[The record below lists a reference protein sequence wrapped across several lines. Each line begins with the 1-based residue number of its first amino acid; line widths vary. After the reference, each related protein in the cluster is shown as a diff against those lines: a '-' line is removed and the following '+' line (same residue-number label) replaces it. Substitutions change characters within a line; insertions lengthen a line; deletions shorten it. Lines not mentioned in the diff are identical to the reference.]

1 MHKTSIFKRTTAF
14 LMTLVI
20 MLGLVPA
27 TPVAAAEGQLTT
39 GIEDQVNKNG
49 SANVW
54 LSLDSVKEPRIVADN
69 NTITG
74 DWIGT
79 YTIDIDG
86 TTVEGNAYC
95 VNHDRDAPNHGR
107 GCTMKVT
114 ESSVLDN
121 NPLLANCYFMG
132 YNEARNN
139 KNYFQTVSDN
149 AKRYYPGNA
158 SALEA
163 AEGWVDNLTE
173 NEWRKATQIA
183 IWMCTM
189 TGSGQQALSVEGQF
203 GTYGD
208 HMWGGAPD
216 NPNAY
221 EYIRMSKNTGASA
234 TRVLKV
240 AKCLYGWASAITAAG
255 FRFTDRTPGITLYPM
270 MESEVNSVNPF
281 TDAGYW
287 DGTTL
292 DFKNAGNN
300 PGKGTIEDAYNEL
313 QDTGA
318 IYLSDDGQYY
328 CIDYQVISSTMPQ
341 FFTVDLGGE
350 KVPAGTTLATFTSEE
365 FDRLRDIYDFEDDFD
380 GGREESRTGESV
392 VVNFTQ
398 SEVNKNNVGDDYSQV
413 EVSGN
418 PSCFP
423 GFFRIMIPVDAAGD
437 TASIQITATS
447 NNALNYKV
455 YLAEYTQDTSGR
467 IQGFVLGDTAKKIS
481 ATSNIVW
488 GGAEPE
494 PPDNPPDEPPD
505 NPPSTPPTGVVQKI
519 GMDGKALTS
528 TYFRFEST
536 ETGWKS
542 EYPTNSFGYVE
553 LQWTSPGKDN
563 YIEPGTYMVTETKAT
578 PGYNLDDNGSQM
590 ITLNPDGTHT
600 GPLVFKNSKKPNIQ
614 ILKVDGNTG
623 EPIEGA
629 YFSVWKDGKYLGE
642 VGPTSGNGVIEFS
655 DVNGEG
661 LTNGYY
667 EFQEYSVPLP
677 YLLSQEK
684 KGIHVHVDSI
694 DEPNMLVDQIEFKN
708 YEYPTI
714 KIQKLEAGTTT
725 GLDGAVFEVKID
737 GEDFGRVTTE
747 NGGTVTITY
756 DEYGRFLDEEKDSW
770 TVAVREVE
778 PPEGYLLNNNDWQEL
793 ELTMG
798 EDLATFVFE
807 DSKYPEIVIKKLD
820 RETGEPLANASF
832 RIVIDG
838 TEFISEKATDEN
850 GEIHITYD
858 EYGKYLDPH
867 DETTNG
873 WTITVTELEPPDLY
887 NKDKQQTS
895 GDYTQTQQL
904 KFGQELSPFE
914 FKDTSYRDILI
925 RKYDSTNTWLLQGA
939 VFELES
945 ISLDDPA
952 VGSTIKRNGETDEN
966 GELLFKDVPN
976 GVYKL
981 TEITPPTGYDLPD
994 PHEWEI
1000 VVTSYSDKVIEH
1012 EVVNHP
1018 REGLTITKHDAITN
1032 KPLANVEFE
1041 IRYLGD
1047 GNETTDTSHE
1057 PRTYL
1062 TDENGIIHIP
1072 DIVPGM
1078 YQITETAVPDG
1089 YVIDPE
1095 PRIIEITNNHDTVH
1109 VPFYNYQDTQLI
1121 ILKKDNQTG
1130 EPLAGAR
1137 FTITTAGGSV
1147 INANLVTGPNGYAT
1161 LNGLEPGSYVVRE
1174 VEAPDGHLIDST
1186 PQTFEIRVG
1195 QTEPVFLV
1203 FGNDGETTLY
1213 IRKEDEQTR
1222 LPLADAVF
1230 ELRKADGEIVE
1241 RRLVTGPDG
1250 LASIDGLEPGD
1261 YIIREI
1267 EAPPGYLL
1275 AEDPEQIVNLEAG
1288 ETETVLFRNNKP
1300 GGIAILKQD
1309 AISGLP
1315 LEGAVFEVTRP
1326 DGSLV
1331 GNTQYTTGRDGYI
1344 RISDLESGYYYVQEV
1359 EAPEG
1364 YLLDS
1369 TKHQVYVEDFKVTL
1383 LQLDNYEQASFVI
1396 EKVDAQSKIPLA
1408 GAEFGLYAM
1417 NGEQIGDTFITDKS
1431 GKASLTGIEPGWY
1444 IVKELTAPVGYVLN
1458 TEEYRVQIV
1467 EGQPTTLTVPNTPQ
1481 SGITVRK
1488 VDATTRDP
1496 LAGAEFEL
1504 RTYDG
1509 KLLGNYVTDPTG
1521 SFVTVNVEPGIYY
1534 LVETKAP
1541 DGYTITNERTEVEV
1555 TDGEKPVVTIENHK
1569 NTSIQ
1574 IQKVD
1579 SVTGAYLEGAEF
1591 EVRELNSNRIV
1602 GVYTTDRSGIA
1613 VTEPL
1618 PVGNY
1623 IVTETKAPC
1632 GYALNEEHF
1641 HVEVL
1646 YDTPAIVR
1654 VADVPN
1660 TGIMITKLS
1669 TVDDE
1674 PLMGA
1679 KFTIRT
1685 AEGRELGEVTTDTTG
1700 TATYPIAQ
1708 PGVYWV
1714 QEVEAPDGYLLDD
1727 TVHRVEVVEGQ
1738 MVPLVVENAPLTSL
1752 VIFKADADTGRG
1764 VAGAVFDVYHAD
1776 GGFIGRYTTDSQG
1789 EALVRPIEP
1798 GHYIVQE
1805 MSAPDGY
1812 ELTCKNEK
1820 TVTVEAGRINRV
1832 TFEDLAYGSLIVRLE
1847 DAADGSPLANGR
1859 FQLIWAATGEMI
1871 QEGVTANDGTIHWG
1885 DLPTGDYIIR
1895 QTYAPDGYTMTETE
1909 IRETV
1914 VTNETRVVVFKNVTA
1929 GIVIEKLDRTTSDP
1943 LSGARFQVT
1952 RDEDNIV
1959 IGEYVTDE
1967 DGLALVGGLTPGMY
1981 TVEEIVAPEG
1991 YELDSEAQT
2000 VHVKASEYAHAT
2012 FTDTPYAGIT
2022 INTVDQSNNP
2032 LAGVVIEIYRQNGEL
2047 INTWTT
2053 DNTGIIQ
2060 TDKLTSGY
2068 YVIKVIK
2075 NPDGYTPETTETTV
2089 QIQNGVAAN
2098 VRLVFNAG
2106 GTLNIY
2112 ALNNSETGLAGMQV
2126 EVTTINGTRVGTY
2139 TTDASGI
2146 IQVPGLDT
2154 GWYVVTVTKAPDGYT
2169 ITEVNK
2175 SQNVE
2180 ITSDGTAQLKFYFG
2194 QTYGVQI
2201 RTSVEQTGV
2210 MVPGV
2215 EYRITRLD
2223 GSIVG
2228 TYTSDKTGLVYV
2240 DLEPGWYVIEQTKL
2254 PAGYENYTLCA
2265 KRNVE
2270 VLADQPTIVDF
2281 VLTQLSSM
2289 RVKVVDGS
2297 TEAPIYGV
2305 KLILRDSAGTIIDEY
2320 TTNNEGYITLKNTL
2334 VDGTYTL
2341 TMTSVPNGYTV
2352 DTVPKTVE
2360 VLNGQTTEIV
2370 WRLYNQAGQI
2380 QVHLTSSAY
2389 NPTLDLPAGSN
2400 LAGAVFEIYDPFT
2413 YAVLATIE
2421 TDSYGV
2427 AASPGLPI
2435 GRYIIREKTAA
2446 PYFGLSGKETE
2457 VYIKINNDVVRVEYQ
2472 AAPLNLKITHA
2483 VTGNANAAAGS
2494 FSKYLFT
2501 AVNNDS
2507 SSRLDNF
2514 FFNITIPTDAIRG
2527 GTLFTGSWSSDVT
2540 YNISYKTN
2548 MNDYRVFATGLS
2560 SASSYQYDLS
2570 SLALDVQSGE
2580 YVTDVRFEFGTVPAG
2595 FKVTSAPVFYGYV
2608 MPTIPSSYIVIMRSE
2623 CGGQFSGVWKTES
2636 ALCTTNVVNNGGG
2649 SLPSTLP
2656 KTGY

>member
-1 MHKTSIFKRTTAF
+1 MHKTSFFKRV
-14 LMTLVI
+14 MTLFLAFI
-20 MLGLVPA
+20 MVLGMFPGSVMASSGSGAPSISYLKKFTGISYNSPTWPGKRTYIHVFQMKGSDGQTYDGLCADHSKDPPKRSTKYTLQWVKTSDEIPEIAWLLDWYYSSAIPGSPNPDGNADDKFNRMIYNVGTQVGFWMYLDGRLAGISPSMNSTDAEWISKVMPIAQERHTCLRSYNSSWSDSVETELAFYQSLWNNWKAGKYEGGSYAMYAASDATQPILIRIDGPDRPTELTGWLKLEKTDPNGKPLAGCEFGVYEDAACTVPA
-27 TPVAAAEGQLTT
+27 TDFNTDGAAVITSGDDGSGAVQIIWTDGAQDHRVYVKELSAPEPYKVSNQVWSVTVNSNNNATEDTAAVIAGKPIQNGYDIPGNPEGTVQKRDAVTGLGVGPATFHFEGQADEEYGGGMVSKDFTCDAGGNLDLQWTNPNGEYYIQPGQYTVTEVIPPPGYELTT
-39 GIEDQVNKNG
+39 ESHHLTLSIEVDRDTGERVAISSGPIVFKNYQKHGIIIQKISTDGTPLEGAAFDIYKNG
-49 SANVW
+49 AKIDSAV
-54 LSLDSVKEPRIVADN
+54 
-69 NTITG
+69 TG
-74 DWIGT
+74 P
-79 YTIDIDG
+79 DG
-86 TTVEGNAYC
+86 T
-95 VNHDRDAPNHGR
+95 
-107 GCTMKVT
+107 
-114 ESSVLDN
+114 
-121 NPLLANCYFMG
+121 
-132 YNEARNN
+132 
-139 KNYFQTVSDN
+139 
-149 AKRYYPGNA
+149 
-158 SALEA
+158 
-163 AEGWVDNLTE
+163 
-173 NEWRKATQIA
+173 
-183 IWMCTM
+183 
-189 TGSGQQALSVEGQF
+189 
-203 GTYGD
+203 
-208 HMWGGAPD
+208 
-216 NPNAY
+216 
-221 EYIRMSKNTGASA
+221 
-234 TRVLKV
+234 
-240 AKCLYGWASAITAAG
+240 
-255 FRFTDRTPGITLYPM
+255 FT
-270 MESEVNSVNPF
+270 
-281 TDAGYW
+281 
-287 DGTTL
+287 
-292 DFKNAGNN
+292 
-300 PGKGTIEDAYNEL
+300 
-313 QDTGA
+313 
-318 IYLSDDGQYY
+318 
-328 CIDYQVISSTMPQ
+328 
-341 FFTVDLGGE
+341 
-350 KVPAGTTLATFTSEE
+350 
-365 FDRLRDIYDFEDDFD
+365 FD
-380 GGREESRTGESV
+380 GG
-392 VVNFTQ
+392 
-398 SEVNKNNVGDDYSQV
+398 GD
-413 EVSGN
+413 G
-418 PSCFP
+418 
-423 GFFRIMIPVDAAGD
+423 
-437 TASIQITATS
+437 
-447 NNALNYKV
+447 L
-455 YLAEYTQDTSGR
+455 
-467 IQGFVLGDTAKKIS
+467 
-481 ATSNIVW
+481 
-488 GGAEPE
+488 
-494 PPDNPPDEPPD
+494 
-505 NPPSTPPTGVVQKI
+505 
-519 GMDGKALTS
+519 
-528 TYFRFEST
+528 
-536 ETGWKS
+536 ETG
-542 EYPTNSFGYVE
+542 YYSFVETSAPAGY
-553 LQWTSPGKDN
+553 
-563 YIEPGTYMVTETKAT
+563 M
-578 PGYNLDDNGSQM
+578 
-590 ITLNPDGTHT
+590 
-600 GPLVFKNSKKPNIQ
+600 
-614 ILKVDGNTG
+614 
-623 EPIEGA
+623 
-629 YFSVWKDGKYLGE
+629 
-642 VGPTSGNGVIEFS
+642 
-655 DVNGEG
+655 
-661 LTNGYY
+661 
-667 EFQEYSVPLP
+667 LP
-677 YLLSQEK
+677 YHREQ
-684 KGIHVHVDSI
+684 GIWIDTEEDSDEVVHT
-694 DEPNMLVDQIEFKN
+694 LTFKN
-708 YEYPTI
+708 YEWPEIVIEKKDKDTG
-714 KIQKLEAGTTT
+714 EA
-725 GLDGAVFEVKID
+725 LSGAVFEVMID
-737 GEDFGRVTTE
+737 GNNFGTFTTDFGGQILINYDTYGKFWNEENTE
-747 NGGTVTITY
+747 H
-756 DEYGRFLDEEKDSW
+756 
-770 TVAVREVE
+770 TVAVREVSA
-778 PPEGYLLNNNDWQEL
+778 PDGYLMDSNDWQINKMVEGQVL
-793 ELTMG
+793 S
-798 EDLATFVFE
+798 TFTFT
-807 DSKYPEIVIKKLD
+807 DTQYPEILIYKRD
-820 RETGEPLANASF
+820 RETGEPLPGTSF
-832 RIVIDG
+832 SVQINGTDIGTFVTDIKGLVKISYEDYKRFLGDIMGDSVRPDG
-838 TEFISEKATDEN
+838 W
-850 GEIHITYD
+850 GV
-858 EYGKYLDPH
+858 
-867 DETTNG
+867 
-873 WTITVTELEPPDLY
+873 TVTEVNVPDHY
-887 NKDKQQTS
+887 NKDKQEES
-895 GDYTQTQQL
+895 GDYTITKNLQGNQSVLQ
-904 KFGQELSPFE
+904 FDFV
-914 FKDTSYRDILI
+914 DTHYRDLLI

-939 VFELES
+939 EFKLES
-945 ISLDDPA
+945 ISLEDPA
-952 VGSTIKRNGETDEN
+952 TGSTISRNGTTDEN
-966 GELLFKDVPN
+966 GELLFEDLPN
-976 GVYKL
+976 GTYKL
-981 TEITPPTGYDLPD
+981 TEVTPPTGYDLPD

-1000 VVTSYSDKVIEH
+1000 VVTSYSDRVIEFD
-1012 EVVNHP
+1012 VQNHP

-1062 TDENGIIHIP
+1062 TDKNGIIHIP

-1095 PRIIEITNNHDTVH
+1095 PRIIEVLNNHDTVL

-1137 FTITTAGGSV
+1137 FTLTTAGGSV
-1147 INANLVTGPNGYAT
+1147 ITTNLVTGPNGYAT
-1161 LNGLEPGSYVVRE
+1161 FNGLEPGSYVVKE
-1174 VEAPDGHLIDST
+1174 VEAPDGHLIDLT
-1186 PQTFEIRVG
+1186 PQTFEIKVG
-1195 QTEPVFLV
+1195 QTQPVFLV
-1203 FGNDGETTLY
+1203 FGNDGETTLI

-1230 ELRKADGEIVE
+1230 ELRKADEGVVE

-1250 LASIDGLEPGD
+1250 LVQVDGLEPGD
-1261 YIIREI
+1261 YIVREI

-1300 GGIAILKQD
+1300 GGLAILKQD

-1315 LEGAVFEVTRP
+1315 LEGAVFEVTRA

-1444 IVKELTAPVGYVLN
+1444 IVKELTAPTGYVLN

-1467 EGQPTTLTVPNTPQ
+1467 EGQPTTLIVPNTPQ

-1591 EVRELNSNRIV
+1591 EVRELNSNRII

-2000 VHVKASEYAHAT
+2000 VHVKASEFAHAT

-2053 DNTGIIQ
+2053 DNTGVIQ

-2075 NPDGYTPETTETTV
+2075 SPDGYTPVTTETTV

-2112 ALNNSETGLAGMQV
+2112 ALNNSEVGLAGMQV
-2126 EVTTINGTRVGTY
+2126 NVTTINGTFVGTY

-2180 ITSDGTAQLKFYFG
+2180 ITSDGTAQLKFHFG

-2210 MVPGV
+2210 MVAGV

-2228 TYTSDKTGLVYV
+2228 TYTSDKTGVVYV
-2240 DLEPGWYVIEQTKL
+2240 DLEPGWYVVEQIKL

-2265 KRNVE
+2265 KRNIE
-2270 VLADQPTIVDF
+2270 VVADQSTIVDF

-2305 KLILRDSAGTIIDEY
+2305 KMILRDSAGTIIDEY

-2341 TMTSVPNGYTV
+2341 TMTYVPDGYTV
-2352 DTVPKTVE
+2352 DSIPKTVE

-2472 AAPLNLKITHA
+2472 AAPLDLKVTHT

-2494 FSKYLFT
+2494 FAKYLFT

>member
-1 MHKTSIFKRTTAF
+1 MQKTSFFKRI
-14 LMTLVI
+14 MTLFLAFI
-20 MLGLVPA
+20 MMLGLLPISQFVEPAYAAESSGEAPSTISMNYWELKSSYQSKNLVPA
-27 TPVAAAEGQLTT
+27 KTIPRTFIFDVGDGVAPGFCADHSKDINLRKGETWQSPVPIEETDYAIAIPLIAWYNYGWYLSRQIDDTYGTSKTEAEKDAIALEMSG
-39 GIEDQVNKNG
+39 G
-49 SANVW
+49 
-54 LSLDSVKEPRIVADN
+54 LSDYWSEFERIVA
-69 NTITG
+69 TG
-74 DWIGT
+74 IPQAAIWLIGNGKLT
-79 YTIDIDG
+79 D
-86 TTVEGNAYC
+86 
-95 VNHDRDAPNHGR
+95 
-107 GCTMKVT
+107 
-114 ESSVLDN
+114 LN
-121 NPLLANCYFMG
+121 NPDQVRMVAEERNATVTAMISRPASESEDEVIRWINGMVNSYAEGKFGTWHIYLYQPAASGKQPIVTSVPDTPTPEGWKGWIKLKKTDLSGNNLSGATFGVYSDANCQVRVGEFTTTEDEWTYYEISRMDKASQTFYLKETSAPPG
-132 YNEARNN
+132 YTVNSQVYDVAVSSTNN
-139 KNYFQTVSDN
+139 STKET
-149 AKRYYPGNA
+149 
-158 SALEA
+158 A
-163 AEGWVDNLTE
+163 AAVN
-173 NEWRKATQIA
+173 
-183 IWMCTM
+183 
-189 TGSGQQALSVEGQF
+189 
-203 GTYGD
+203 
-208 HMWGGAPD
+208 GGAP
-216 NPNAY
+216 
-221 EYIRMSKNTGASA
+221 IKNGNSEMPPEGVVNKVDPDGNGVGPA
-234 TRVLKV
+234 TFHFVSLTNGV
-240 AKCLYGWASAITAAG
+240 E
-255 FRFTDRTPGITLYPM
+255 TDRVTDENGTL
-270 MESEVNSVNPF
+270 
-281 TDAGYW
+281 
-287 DGTTL
+287 
-292 DFKNAGNN
+292 
-300 PGKGTIEDAYNEL
+300 
-313 QDTGA
+313 
-318 IYLSDDGQYY
+318 
-328 CIDYQVISSTMPQ
+328 
-341 FFTVDLGGE
+341 
-350 KVPAGTTLATFTSEE
+350 
-365 FDRLRDIYDFEDDFD
+365 
-380 GGREESRTGESV
+380 
-392 VVNFTQ
+392 
-398 SEVNKNNVGDDYSQV
+398 
-413 EVSGN
+413 
-418 PSCFP
+418 
-423 GFFRIMIPVDAAGD
+423 
-437 TASIQITATS
+437 
-447 NNALNYKV
+447 
-455 YLAEYTQDTSGR
+455 
-467 IQGFVLGDTAKKIS
+467 
-481 ATSNIVW
+481 
-488 GGAEPE
+488 
-494 PPDNPPDEPPD
+494 
-505 NPPSTPPTGVVQKI
+505 
-519 GMDGKALTS
+519 
-528 TYFRFEST
+528 
-536 ETGWKS
+536 
-542 EYPTNSFGYVE
+542 E
-553 LQWTSPGKDN
+553 LQWTDPTGEN
-563 YIEPGTYMVTETKAT
+563 YIEPGEYTVTEKIAP
-578 PGYNLDDNGSQM
+578 PGYELSTEAQNLRLWIEEIDGVPTPMSSGPITFENKPLHSIIIQKVDESGQGLPGAVFDVYFNGAKVDSVTTGADGTFTYAGTDGNGLQSGNWGFM
-590 ITLNPDGTHT
+590 EVKAPDG
-600 GPLVFKNSKKPNIQ
+600 
-614 ILKVDGNTG
+614 
-623 EPIEGA
+623 
-629 YFSVWKDGKYLGE
+629 YL
-642 VGPTSGNGVIEFS
+642 
-655 DVNGEG
+655 
-661 LTNGYY
+661 
-667 EFQEYSVPLP
+667 LP
-677 YLLSQEK
+677 YNKYQE
-684 KGIHVHVDSI
+684 ITIDASNDDVRVHQLTFV
-694 DEPNMLVDQIEFKN
+694 N
-708 YEYPTI
+708 YTYPEI
-714 KIQKLEAGTTT
+714 VIQKVSAGEEQP
-725 GLDGAVFEVKID
+725 LAGAVFEVMID
-737 GEDFGRVTTE
+737 GTNLGTFGPT
-747 NGGTVTITY
+747 GPDGTIIINHDV
-756 DEYGRFLDEEKDSW
+756 YGKFLTNDKQDTW
-770 TVAVREVE
+770 TVQVREVE
-778 PPEGYLLNNNDWQEL
+778 APAGYLLDSTDWQTAEISRG
-793 ELTMG
+793 TK
-798 EDLATFVFE
+798 LAPFVFT
-807 DSKYPEIVIKKLD
+807 DTKYPEIVIRKSD
-820 RETGEPLANASF
+820 RETEEMLPGTTFEISIDAGASF
-832 RIVIDG
+832 SL
-838 TEFISEKATDEN
+838 TKQTDEN
-850 GEIHITYD
+850 GEIWITYED
-858 EYGKYLDPH
+858 YKEFIGDIVW
-867 DETTNG
+867 DRG
-873 WTITVTELEPPDLY
+873 WTVTVTETIMPEFY
-887 NKDKQQTS
+887 NKDKQEES
-895 GDYTQTQQL
+895 GDWTITKQL
-904 KFGQELSPFE
+904 LPGQSLLE
-914 FKDTSYRDILI
+914 FDFTDTHYRDLLV
-925 RKYDSTNTWLLQGA
+925 RKYDSTNSWLLQGA
-939 VFELES
+939 EFRLES
-945 ISLDDPA
+945 ISLDDPST
-952 VGSTIKRNGETDEN
+952 GSTISRNGKTDEN
-966 GELLFKDVPN
+966 GELLFQNLPN
-976 GVYKL
+976 GTYKL
-981 TEITPPTGYDLPD
+981 TEVTPPTGYDLHD

-1000 VVTSYSDKVIEH
+1000 VVTSYSDRVIEFD
-1012 EVVNHP
+1012 VQNHP

-1032 KPLANVEFE
+1032 KPLEGVEFE

-1047 GNETTDTSHE
+1047 GNETTDTTHE

-1062 TDENGIIHIP
+1062 TDENGVIHIP

-1078 YQITETAVPDG
+1078 YEIREVSVPDG
-1089 YVIDPE
+1089 YVLDPE
-1095 PRIIEITNNHDTVH
+1095 PRIIEVVNNHDTVL
-1109 VPFYNYQDTQLI
+1109 VPFTNFQDTQLI

-1261 YIIREI
+1261 YIVKEI

-1315 LEGAVFEVTRP
+1315 LEGAVFEVTNQ
-1326 DGSLV
+1326 DGSPV
-1331 GNTQYTTGRDGYI
+1331 DPTHAQYTTGKDGYI
-1344 RISDLESGYYYVQEV
+1344 RVPNLDEGYYFVQEV
-1359 EAPEG
+1359 KAPEG

-1369 TKHQVYVEDFKVTL
+1369 TKHQVYVKDFNVTL
-1383 LQLDNYEQASFVI
+1383 LELKNYEQASFVI

-1444 IVKELTAPVGYVLN
+1444 IVKEITAPVGYVLN
-1458 TEEYRVQIV
+1458 TEEYRVEIV

-1555 TDGEKPVVTIENHK
+1555 TDGEKPIVTIENHK

-1679 KFTIRT
+1679 KFEIRT
-1685 AEGRELGEVTTDTTG
+1685 AEGRVLGEVTTDTTG

-1708 PGVYWV
+1708 PGVYYV
-1714 QEVEAPDGYLLDD
+1714 HEVEEPDGYILDD
-1727 TVHRVEVVEGQ
+1727 TVYRVEVVEGQ

-1764 VAGAVFDVYHAD
+1764 VAGAVFEVEHAD
-1776 GGFIGRYTTDSQG
+1776 GAFIGRYTTDSQG
-1789 EALVRPIEP
+1789 EALIRPIDP
-1798 GHYIVQE
+1798 GHYIVRE
-1805 MSAPDGY
+1805 VSAPDGY
-1812 ELTCKNEK
+1812 ELSGTTEK

-1859 FQLIWAATGEMI
+1859 FQLFWAATGEMI

-2000 VHVKASEYAHAT
+2000 VHVKASEFAHAT

-2089 QIQNGVAAN
+2089 QIKDGVAVN

-2297 TEAPIYGV
+2297 TAAPIYGV

-2341 TMTSVPNGYTV
+2341 TMTYVPDGYTV

-2370 WRLYNQAGQI
+2370 WKLYNQAGQI

-2435 GRYIIREKTAA
+2435 GRYMIREKTAA

-2472 AAPLNLKITHA
+2472 AAPLNLKITHT

-2527 GTLFTGSWSSDVT
+2527 GTLFTGKWSSDVT

-2580 YVTDVRFEFGTVPAG
+2580 YVTDIRFEFGTVPAG
-2595 FKVTSAPVFYGYV
+2595 FKVTSSPVFYGYV
-2608 MPTIPSSYIVIMRSE
+2608 MPTIPSSYIVIVRSE
-2623 CGGQFSGVWKTES
+2623 AGGQFSGVWKTES
-2636 ALCTTNVVNNGGG
+2636 ALCTTNVINNGGG

>member
-1 MHKTSIFKRTTAF
+1 MHKTSFFKRIMSLFLVFIMMLGILPVSQMVIPAQASSASGAPATITMNEWHLRSSYYSQNLVPSYTQPRLFTFNVNGEISPGFCGDHSKEINLRRGEVWKDPVPIENTKYAVTIPLIARYNYTWFASRAIDEQYPGATDAEKDQIALEQYNCEHWGDEWEQIAGSAIVQSAMWLAGNGRLTDLNDPAQLRMLAEERNATLKAMQGGKPAAESIETVMGWITSDIQEYGSGNLGTWHSYLYQPQASGKQPIITTVPEPGETEPPGGWIKLKKTDLNGNPLSGATFSIYDDANCQVLLDEFTTTADEWTYF
-14 LMTLVI
+14 DVSEFMTS
-20 MLGLVPA
+20 
-27 TPVAAAEGQLTT
+27 TT
-39 GIEDQVNKNG
+39 QTFY
-49 SANVW
+49 
-54 LSLDSVKEPRIVADN
+54 VKETNPPTGYVG
-69 NTITG
+69 NTTP
-74 DWIGT
+74 
-79 YTIDIDG
+79 Y
-86 TTVEGNAYC
+86 
-95 VNHDRDAPNHGR
+95 
-107 GCTMKVT
+107 
-114 ESSVLDN
+114 SV
-121 NPLLANCYFMG
+121 
-132 YNEARNN
+132 
-139 KNYFQTVSDN
+139 TVSGTNN
-149 AKRYYPGNA
+149 ATK
-158 SALEA
+158 ETA
-163 AEGWVDNLTE
+163 APVN
-173 NEWRKATQIA
+173 
-183 IWMCTM
+183 
-189 TGSGQQALSVEGQF
+189 
-203 GTYGD
+203 
-208 HMWGGAPD
+208 GGAP
-216 NPNAY
+216 
-221 EYIRMSKNTGASA
+221 IKNT
-234 TRVLKV
+234 
-240 AKCLYGWASAITAAG
+240 
-255 FRFTDRTPGITLYPM
+255 
-270 MESEVNSVNPF
+270 E
-281 TDAGYW
+281 
-287 DGTTL
+287 
-292 DFKNAGNN
+292 
-300 PGKGTIEDAYNEL
+300 
-313 QDTGA
+313 
-318 IYLSDDGQYY
+318 
-328 CIDYQVISSTMPQ
+328 PQ
-341 FFTVDLGGE
+341 
-350 KVPAGTTLATFTSEE
+350 
-365 FDRLRDIYDFEDDFD
+365 
-380 GGREESRTGESV
+380 
-392 VVNFTQ
+392 
-398 SEVNKNNVGDDYSQV
+398 
-413 EVSGN
+413 
-418 PSCFP
+418 
-423 GFFRIMIPVDAAGD
+423 
-437 TASIQITATS
+437 
-447 NNALNYKV
+447 
-455 YLAEYTQDTSGR
+455 
-467 IQGFVLGDTAKKIS
+467 
-481 ATSNIVW
+481 
-488 GGAEPE
+488 
-494 PPDNPPDEPPD
+494 
-505 NPPSTPPTGVVQKI
+505 PPTGVVNKVDH
-519 GMDGKALTS
+519 DGNGVGPATFHFVSLTNGV
-528 TYFRFEST
+528 
-536 ETGWKS
+536 ETDRVTDENG
-542 EYPTNSFGYVE
+542 TLE
-553 LQWTSPGKDN
+553 LQWTDPAGEN
-563 YIEPGTYMVTETKAT
+563 YLEPGEYTVTEKIAP
-578 PGYNLDDNGSQM
+578 PGYELNTEAQNLRLWIEDVDGVPTPKHSGP
-590 ITLNPDGTHT
+590 ITFENK
-600 GPLVFKNSKKPNIQ
+600 PLHSVIIQ
-614 ILKVDGNTG
+614 KVD
-623 EPIEGA
+623 E
-629 YFSVWKDGKYLGE
+629 
-642 VGPTSGNGVIEFS
+642 SGNG
-655 DVNGEG
+655 
-661 LTNGYY
+661 
-667 EFQEYSVPLP
+667 LP
-677 YLLSQEK
+677 
-684 KGIHVHVDSI
+684 
-694 DEPNMLVDQIEFKN
+694 
-708 YEYPTI
+708 
-714 KIQKLEAGTTT
+714 
-725 GLDGAVFEVKID
+725 GAVFDIYLNGAKVDSATTGADGTFTYAGTDGNGLQSGTWGFEEVKAPD
-737 GEDFGRVTTE
+737 
-747 NGGTVTITY
+747 
-756 DEYGRFLDEEKDSW
+756 
-770 TVAVREVE
+770 
-778 PPEGYLLNNNDWQEL
+778 GYLLPYIKYQSVTVDATNDDVRVHKL
-793 ELTMG
+793 SFINYT
-798 EDLATFVFE
+798 
-807 DSKYPEIVIKKLD
+807 YPEIVIKKVAAGE
-820 RETGEPLANASF
+820 ETPLAGAVF
-832 RIVIDG
+832 EVMIDG
-838 TEFISEKATDEN
+838 TNIGTYGPTGPDGTIIINHDVYGKFLEN
-850 GEIHITYD
+850 DNQDTWTVGVREVAAPDGYLIDDPDWQFAEIHRGTKLQPFVFTDTKYPEIQILKLDRDTKEPVAGTTFSVLINGVDIGTFETGDDGIATITYAEYERFLGDINGD
-858 EYGKYLDPH
+858 EVSQD
-867 DETTNG
+867 G
-873 WTITVTELEPPDLY
+873 WGVTVTEIDVTDGY
-887 NKDKQQTS
+887 NKDRQTES
-895 GDYTQTQQL
+895 GDYTITQTLQPNQSLL
-904 KFGQELSPFE
+904 KFTFE
-914 FKDTSYRDILI
+914 DTPYRDLLI

-939 VFELES
+939 VFHLES
-945 ISLDDPA
+945 ITLDDPDVEGE
-952 VGSTIKRNGETDEN
+952 VGTVIRNGETDEN
-966 GELLFKDVPN
+966 GELLFADLPN
-976 GVYKL
+976 GTYKL
-981 TEITPPTGYDLPD
+981 TEVTPPTGYDLQD

-1000 VVTSYSDKVIEH
+1000 VISSDSEPVIEFDVH
-1012 EVVNHP
+1012 NDP

-1078 YQITETAVPDG
+1078 YQITEVSVPDG
-1089 YVIDPE
+1089 YVLDPE
-1095 PRIIEITNNHDTVH
+1095 PRIIEVLNNHDTVL

-1137 FTITTAGGSV
+1137 FTLTTAGGSV
-1147 INANLVTGPNGYAT
+1147 ITTNLVTGPNGYAT
-1161 LNGLEPGSYVVRE
+1161 FNGLEPGSYVVTE
-1174 VEAPDGHLIDST
+1174 VESPDGHLIDRT

-1213 IRKEDEQTR
+1213 IRKEDAQTR
-1222 LPLADAVF
+1222 LPVADAVF
-1230 ELRKADGEIVE
+1230 ELRKANGEIVE

-1250 LASIDGLEPGD
+1250 LVSIDGLEPGD
-1261 YIIREI
+1261 YIVREI

-1300 GGIAILKQD
+1300 GGLAILKQD

-1315 LEGAVFEVTRP
+1315 LEGAVFEVTRA

-1344 RISDLESGYYYVQEV
+1344 RISDLDEGYYYVQEV

-1369 TKHQVYVEDFKVTL
+1369 TKHQVYVEDFNVTL

-1396 EKVDAQSKIPLA
+1396 EKVDSQSKIPLA
-1408 GAEFGLYAM
+1408 GAEFGLFSLS
-1417 NGEQIGDTFITDKS
+1417 GEQIGDTFITDKS

-1444 IVKELTAPVGYVLN
+1444 IVKELTAPTGYVLN

-1555 TDGEKPVVTIENHK
+1555 TDGEKPIVTIENHK

-1591 EVRELNSNRIV
+1591 EVRELNSNRVV

-1623 IVTETKAPC
+1623 IVVETKAPC

-1660 TGIMITKLS
+1660 TGIMITKVS

-1679 KFTIRT
+1679 KFEIRT
-1685 AEGRELGEVTTDTTG
+1685 AEGRVLGEVTTDTTG

-1708 PGVYWV
+1708 PGVYYV
-1714 QEVEAPDGYLLDD
+1714 HEVEEPDGYILDE
-1727 TVHRVEVVEGQ
+1727 TVYRVEVVEGQ

-1859 FQLIWAATGEMI
+1859 FQLFWAATGEMI

-1885 DLPTGDYIIR
+1885 DLPTGDYIIK

-1914 VTNETRVVVFKNVTA
+1914 VTNEIRTVVFKNVTA

-1943 LSGARFQVT
+1943 LPGARFQVT

-2000 VHVKASEYAHAT
+2000 VHVKASEFAHAT

-2022 INTVDQSNNP
+2022 VSTVDQSNNP

-2075 NPDGYTPETTETTV
+2075 SPDGYTPVTTETTV

-2112 ALNNSETGLAGMQV
+2112 ALNNSEVGLTGMQV
-2126 EVTTINGTRVGTY
+2126 NVTTINGTFVGTY

-2210 MVPGV
+2210 MVAGV

-2240 DLEPGWYVIEQTKL
+2240 DLEPGWYVVEQIKL

-2265 KRNVE
+2265 KRNIE
-2270 VLADQPTIVDF
+2270 VVADQPTIVDF

-2305 KLILRDSAGTIIDEY
+2305 KMILRDSAGTIIDEY

-2341 TMTSVPNGYTV
+2341 TMTSVPSGYTV
-2352 DTVPKTVE
+2352 DSIPKTVE

-2389 NPTLDLPAGSN
+2389 NPTLDLAAGSN

-2413 YAVLATIE
+2413 FAVLATIE

-2472 AAPLNLKITHA
+2472 AAPLDLKVTHT

>member
-1 MHKTSIFKRTTAF
+1 MQKTSFFKRIMTMLLAF
-14 LMTLVI
+14 IM
-20 MLGLVPA
+20 MLGLLPISQFVEPAYAAESSGEAPSTISMNYWELKSSYQSKNLVPA
-27 TPVAAAEGQLTT
+27 KTIPRTFIFDVGDGVAPGFCADHSKDINLRKGETWQSPVPIEETDYAIAIPLIAWYNYGWYLSRQIDDAYGTSKTEAEKDAIALEMSG
-39 GIEDQVNKNG
+39 G
-49 SANVW
+49 
-54 LSLDSVKEPRIVADN
+54 LSNYWSEFERIVATGITQAAIWLIGNGKLTDLN
-69 NTITG
+69 NPDQVRMVAEERNATVTAMISRPASESVDEVIRWINGMVNSYAEGKFGTWHIYLYQPAASGKQPIVTSVPEPETNIPDEYNAWIKLKKTDLSGNNLSGATFTVYSDANCQVQVREFTTTG
-74 DWIGT
+74 DEWT
-79 YTIDIDG
+79 YYEILRMDKASQTFYLKETSAPPG
-86 TTVEGNAYC
+86 YTVNSQVYDVAVSSTNNSTKETAAA
-95 VNHDRDAPNHGR
+95 VN
-107 GCTMKVT
+107 
-114 ESSVLDN
+114 
-121 NPLLANCYFMG
+121 
-132 YNEARNN
+132 
-139 KNYFQTVSDN
+139 
-149 AKRYYPGNA
+149 
-158 SALEA
+158 
-163 AEGWVDNLTE
+163 
-173 NEWRKATQIA
+173 
-183 IWMCTM
+183 
-189 TGSGQQALSVEGQF
+189 
-203 GTYGD
+203 
-208 HMWGGAPD
+208 GGAP
-216 NPNAY
+216 
-221 EYIRMSKNTGASA
+221 IKNGNSEMPPEGVVNKVDPDGNGVGPA
-234 TRVLKV
+234 TFHFVSLTNGV
-240 AKCLYGWASAITAAG
+240 E
-255 FRFTDRTPGITLYPM
+255 TDRVTDENGTL
-270 MESEVNSVNPF
+270 
-281 TDAGYW
+281 
-287 DGTTL
+287 
-292 DFKNAGNN
+292 
-300 PGKGTIEDAYNEL
+300 
-313 QDTGA
+313 
-318 IYLSDDGQYY
+318 
-328 CIDYQVISSTMPQ
+328 
-341 FFTVDLGGE
+341 
-350 KVPAGTTLATFTSEE
+350 
-365 FDRLRDIYDFEDDFD
+365 
-380 GGREESRTGESV
+380 
-392 VVNFTQ
+392 
-398 SEVNKNNVGDDYSQV
+398 
-413 EVSGN
+413 
-418 PSCFP
+418 
-423 GFFRIMIPVDAAGD
+423 
-437 TASIQITATS
+437 
-447 NNALNYKV
+447 
-455 YLAEYTQDTSGR
+455 
-467 IQGFVLGDTAKKIS
+467 
-481 ATSNIVW
+481 
-488 GGAEPE
+488 
-494 PPDNPPDEPPD
+494 
-505 NPPSTPPTGVVQKI
+505 
-519 GMDGKALTS
+519 
-528 TYFRFEST
+528 
-536 ETGWKS
+536 
-542 EYPTNSFGYVE
+542 E
-553 LQWTSPGKDN
+553 LQWTDPTGEN
-563 YIEPGTYMVTETKAT
+563 YIEPGEYTVTEKIAP
-578 PGYNLDDNGSQM
+578 PGYELSTEAQNLRLWIEEIDGVPTPMSSGPITFENKPLHSIIIQKVDESGQGLPGAVFDVYFNGAKVDSVTTGADGTFTYAGTDGNGLQSGNWGFM
-590 ITLNPDGTHT
+590 EVKAPDG
-600 GPLVFKNSKKPNIQ
+600 
-614 ILKVDGNTG
+614 
-623 EPIEGA
+623 
-629 YFSVWKDGKYLGE
+629 YL
-642 VGPTSGNGVIEFS
+642 
-655 DVNGEG
+655 
-661 LTNGYY
+661 
-667 EFQEYSVPLP
+667 LP
-677 YLLSQEK
+677 YNKYQE
-684 KGIHVHVDSI
+684 ITIDASNDDVRVHQLTFV
-694 DEPNMLVDQIEFKN
+694 N
-708 YEYPTI
+708 YTYPEI
-714 KIQKLEAGTTT
+714 VIQKVSAGEEQP
-725 GLDGAVFEVKID
+725 LAGAVFEVMID
-737 GEDFGRVTTE
+737 GTNLGTFGPT
-747 NGGTVTITY
+747 GPDGTIIINHDV
-756 DEYGRFLDEEKDSW
+756 YGKFLTNDKQDTW
-770 TVAVREVE
+770 TVQVREVE
-778 PPEGYLLNNNDWQEL
+778 APAGYLLDSTDWQTAEISRG
-793 ELTMG
+793 TK
-798 EDLATFVFE
+798 LAPFVFT
-807 DSKYPEIVIKKLD
+807 DTKYPEIVIRKSD
-820 RETGEPLANASF
+820 RETEEMLPGTTFEISIDAGASF
-832 RIVIDG
+832 SL
-838 TEFISEKATDEN
+838 TKQTDEN
-850 GEIHITYD
+850 GEIWITYED
-858 EYGKYLDPH
+858 YEEFIGDIVW
-867 DETTNG
+867 DRG
-873 WTITVTELEPPDLY
+873 WTVTVTETIMPEFY
-887 NKDKQQTS
+887 NKDKQEES
-895 GDYTQTQQL
+895 GDWMVTKQL
-904 KFGQELSPFE
+904 LPGQSLLE
-914 FKDTSYRDILI
+914 FDFTDTHYRDLLV
-925 RKYDSTNTWLLQGA
+925 RKYDSTNSWLLQGA
-939 VFELES
+939 EFRLES
-945 ISLDDPA
+945 ISLDDPST
-952 VGSTIKRNGETDEN
+952 GSTISRNGKTDEN
-966 GELLFKDVPN
+966 GELLFQNLPN
-976 GVYKL
+976 GTYKL
-981 TEITPPTGYDLPD
+981 TEVTPPTGYDLPD

-1000 VVTSYSDKVIEH
+1000 VVTSYSDRVIEFD
-1012 EVVNHP
+1012 VQNHP

-1032 KPLANVEFE
+1032 KPLEGVEFE

-1047 GNETTDTSHE
+1047 GNETTDTTHE

-1062 TDENGIIHIP
+1062 TDENGVIHIP

-1078 YQITETAVPDG
+1078 YEIREVSVPDG
-1089 YVIDPE
+1089 YVLDPE
-1095 PRIIEITNNHDTVH
+1095 PRIIEVVNNHDTVL
-1109 VPFYNYQDTQLI
+1109 VPFTNFQDTQLI

-1137 FTITTAGGSV
+1137 FTITTAGCSV

-1261 YIIREI
+1261 YIVKEI

-1331 GNTQYTTGRDGYI
+1331 GNTRYTTGKDGYI
-1344 RISDLESGYYYVQEV
+1344 RISDLESGYYFVQEV

-1383 LQLDNYEQASFVI
+1383 IELDNYEQASFVV
-1396 EKVDAQSKIPLA
+1396 EKIDAESKIPLA

-1444 IVKELTAPVGYVLN
+1444 IVKEITAPVGYVLN
-1458 TEEYRVQIV
+1458 TEEYRVEIV

-1764 VAGAVFDVYHAD
+1764 VAGAVFEVEHAD
-1776 GGFIGRYTTDSQG
+1776 GAFIGRYTTDSQG
-1789 EALVRPIEP
+1789 EALIRPIDP
-1798 GHYIVQE
+1798 GHYIVRE
-1805 MSAPDGY
+1805 VSAPDGY
-1812 ELTCKNEK
+1812 ELSGTTEK

-1847 DAADGSPLANGR
+1847 DGADGSPLANGR
-1859 FQLIWAATGEMI
+1859 FQLFWAATGEMI

-2000 VHVKASEYAHAT
+2000 VHVKASEFAHAT

-2297 TEAPIYGV
+2297 TGAPIYGV

-2341 TMTSVPNGYTV
+2341 TMSYVPDGYTV

-2370 WRLYNQAGQI
+2370 WKLYNQAGQI

-2472 AAPLNLKITHA
+2472 AAPLNLKITHT

-2527 GTLFTGSWSSDVT
+2527 GTLFTGKWSSDVT

-2548 MNDYRVFATGLS
+2548 MQDYRVFATGLS

-2595 FKVTSAPVFYGYV
+2595 FKVTSSPVFYGYV
-2608 MPTIPSSYIVIMRSE
+2608 MPTIPNSYIVIVRSE
-2623 CGGQFSGVWKTES
+2623 AGGQFSGVWKS
-2636 ALCTTNVVNNGGG
+2636 QL
-2649 SLPSTLP
+2649 L
-2656 KTGY
+2656 GYK

>member
-1 MHKTSIFKRTTAF
+1 MHKTSFFKRI
-14 LMTLVI
+14 MTLFLAFI
-20 MLGLVPA
+20 MVLGILPISQLVTPAYASSASGAPATITMKDWKLKPAYNSKNLVPA
-27 TPVAAAEGQLTT
+27 HTQPRLFTFNVGDGVAPGFCADHSKEINLRVGEVWKDPVPIENTPYAVAIPLIAEYNYVWSISRQIDDQYPGATEEEKNQIALEMTNGLYEHWSEYESIMASSIPQSAVWLVGNGKLNDLSDDAQRRMVAEERNATVTSMTQSPCAESVDEVMRWIAGTIDNYAKGVFGEWQIYLYQPQANGKQPIVTSVPDTPIPEGWKGWIKLKKTDTGGNALAGATFGVYEDASCQSQIGEIKTTGADWEYFEILEMTQANQTFYVKETSAPPGYTANSKVYDVAVSSTNNSTKETAAA
-39 GIEDQVNKNG
+39 VN
-49 SANVW
+49 
-54 LSLDSVKEPRIVADN
+54 
-69 NTITG
+69 
-74 DWIGT
+74 
-79 YTIDIDG
+79 
-86 TTVEGNAYC
+86 
-95 VNHDRDAPNHGR
+95 
-107 GCTMKVT
+107 
-114 ESSVLDN
+114 
-121 NPLLANCYFMG
+121 
-132 YNEARNN
+132 
-139 KNYFQTVSDN
+139 
-149 AKRYYPGNA
+149 
-158 SALEA
+158 
-163 AEGWVDNLTE
+163 
-173 NEWRKATQIA
+173 
-183 IWMCTM
+183 
-189 TGSGQQALSVEGQF
+189 
-203 GTYGD
+203 
-208 HMWGGAPD
+208 GGAP
-216 NPNAY
+216 
-221 EYIRMSKNTGASA
+221 IKNTEPQTPEGVVNKVDQDGNGIGPA
-234 TRVLKV
+234 TFHFVSLTNGV
-240 AKCLYGWASAITAAG
+240 E
-255 FRFTDRTPGITLYPM
+255 TDRVTDENGTL
-270 MESEVNSVNPF
+270 
-281 TDAGYW
+281 
-287 DGTTL
+287 
-292 DFKNAGNN
+292 
-300 PGKGTIEDAYNEL
+300 
-313 QDTGA
+313 
-318 IYLSDDGQYY
+318 
-328 CIDYQVISSTMPQ
+328 
-341 FFTVDLGGE
+341 
-350 KVPAGTTLATFTSEE
+350 
-365 FDRLRDIYDFEDDFD
+365 
-380 GGREESRTGESV
+380 
-392 VVNFTQ
+392 
-398 SEVNKNNVGDDYSQV
+398 
-413 EVSGN
+413 
-418 PSCFP
+418 
-423 GFFRIMIPVDAAGD
+423 
-437 TASIQITATS
+437 
-447 NNALNYKV
+447 
-455 YLAEYTQDTSGR
+455 
-467 IQGFVLGDTAKKIS
+467 
-481 ATSNIVW
+481 
-488 GGAEPE
+488 
-494 PPDNPPDEPPD
+494 
-505 NPPSTPPTGVVQKI
+505 
-519 GMDGKALTS
+519 
-528 TYFRFEST
+528 
-536 ETGWKS
+536 
-542 EYPTNSFGYVE
+542 E
-553 LQWTSPGKDN
+553 LQWTDPTGEN
-563 YIEPGTYMVTETKAT
+563 YIEPGEYTVTEKIAPPGFELSTEVQNLRLWIEDVDGVPTPMHSGPITFENKPLHSVIIQKVDESGQGLPGAVFDVYLNGAKVDSVTTGADGTFTYAGTDGNGLQSGNWGFEEVKA
-578 PGYNLDDNGSQM
+578 
-590 ITLNPDGTHT
+590 PDG
-600 GPLVFKNSKKPNIQ
+600 
-614 ILKVDGNTG
+614 
-623 EPIEGA
+623 
-629 YFSVWKDGKYLGE
+629 YL
-642 VGPTSGNGVIEFS
+642 
-655 DVNGEG
+655 
-661 LTNGYY
+661 
-667 EFQEYSVPLP
+667 LP
-677 YLLSQEK
+677 YIKYQD
-684 KGIHVHVDSI
+684 ITIDAQNDDVRVHQLTFV
-694 DEPNMLVDQIEFKN
+694 N
-708 YEYPTI
+708 YTYPEI
-714 KIQKLEAGTTT
+714 VIQKVSAGEEQP
-725 GLDGAVFEVKID
+725 LAGAVFEVMID
-737 GEDFGRVTTE
+737 GTNLGTFGPT
-747 NGGTVTITY
+747 GPDGTIIINHDV
-756 DEYGRFLDEEKDSW
+756 YGKFLTNDKQDTW
-770 TVAVREVE
+770 TVQVREVE
-778 PPEGYLLNNNDWQEL
+778 APAGYLLDSTDWQTAEISRG
-793 ELTMG
+793 TK
-798 EDLATFVFE
+798 LAPFVFT
-807 DSKYPEIVIKKLD
+807 DTKYPEIVIRKSD
-820 RETGEPLANASF
+820 RETEEMLPGTTFEISIDAGASF
-832 RIVIDG
+832 SL
-838 TEFISEKATDEN
+838 TKQTDEN
-850 GEIHITYD
+850 GEIWITYED
-858 EYGKYLDPH
+858 YEEFIGDIVW
-867 DETTNG
+867 DRG
-873 WTITVTELEPPDLY
+873 WTVTVTETIMPEFY
-887 NKDKQQTS
+887 NKDKQEES
-895 GDYTQTQQL
+895 GDWTVTKQL
-904 KFGQELSPFE
+904 LPGQSLLE
-914 FKDTSYRDILI
+914 FDFTDTHYRDLLV
-925 RKYDSTNTWLLQGA
+925 RKYDSTNSWLLQGA
-939 VFELES
+939 EFRLES

-952 VGSTIKRNGETDEN
+952 TGSTISRNGKTDEN
-966 GELLFKDVPN
+966 GELLFQNLPN
-976 GVYKL
+976 GTYKL
-981 TEITPPTGYDLPD
+981 TEVTPPTGYDLPD

-1000 VVTSYSDKVIEH
+1000 VVTSYSDRVIEFD
-1012 EVVNHP
+1012 VQNHP

-1032 KPLANVEFE
+1032 KPLEGVEFT

-1047 GNETTDTSHE
+1047 GNETTDTTHE

-1078 YQITETAVPDG
+1078 YEIRETAVPDG
-1089 YVIDPE
+1089 YVLDPE
-1095 PRIIEITNNHDTVH
+1095 PRIIEVVNNHDTVL
-1109 VPFYNYQDTQLI
+1109 VPFTNYQDTQLI
-1121 ILKKDNQTG
+1121 ILKKDNQTK
-1130 EPLAGAR
+1130 EPLPGAR
-1137 FTITTAGGSV
+1137 FVITTAGGSV

-1213 IRKEDEQTR
+1213 IRKEDAQTR
-1222 LPLADAVF
+1222 LPVADAVF
-1230 ELRKADGEIVE
+1230 ELRKANGEIVE

-1250 LASIDGLEPGD
+1250 LVSLDGLEPGD
-1261 YIIREI
+1261 YIVKEI

-1275 AEDPEQIVNLEAG
+1275 AEDTEQIVNLKAG

-1300 GGIAILKQD
+1300 GGVAILKQD

-1331 GNTQYTTGRDGYI
+1331 GNRQYTTGKDGYI

-1359 EAPEG
+1359 KAPEG

-1383 LQLDNYEQASFVI
+1383 LELKNYEQASFVI

-1444 IVKELTAPVGYVLN
+1444 IVKELTAPTGYVLN
-1458 TEEYRVQIV
+1458 NEEYRVQIV

-1555 TDGEKPVVTIENHK
+1555 TDGEKPIVTIENHK

-1591 EVRELNSNRIV
+1591 EVRELNSNRII

-1859 FQLIWAATGEMI
+1859 FQLFWAATGEII

-1914 VTNETRVVVFKNVTA
+1914 VTNETRVVVFQNVTA

-2000 VHVKASEYAHAT
+2000 VHVKASEFAHAT

-2089 QIQNGVAAN
+2089 QIKDGVAVN

-2341 TMTSVPNGYTV
+2341 TMTYVPDGYTV

-2370 WRLYNQAGQI
+2370 WKLYNQAGQI

-2389 NPTLDLPAGSN
+2389 NPTLDLPTGSN

-2435 GRYIIREKTAA
+2435 GRYMIREKTAA

-2472 AAPLNLKITHA
+2472 AAPLNLKITHT

-2527 GTLFTGSWSSDVT
+2527 GTLFTGKWSSDVT

-2580 YVTDVRFEFGTVPAG
+2580 YVTDIRFEFGTVPAG
-2595 FKVTSAPVFYGYV
+2595 FKVTSSPVFYGYV
-2608 MPTIPSSYIVIMRSE
+2608 MPTIPSSYIVIVRSE
-2623 CGGQFSGVWKTES
+2623 AGGQFSGVWKTES
-2636 ALCTTNVVNNGGG
+2636 ALCTTNVINNGGG

>member
-1 MHKTSIFKRTTAF
+1 MLAYLFQHMTALAIGFDPMQAGAIGIIGGADGPTAIFLSSKLAPN
-14 LMTLVI
+14 LMGAIAVSAYSY
-20 MLGLVPA
+20 MALVPVIQPPIMRLLTSKNERLIRMKPPRA
-27 TPVAAAEGQLTT
+27 VSHTEKVMFPIIGLLLTCFLVPSGLPLLGMLFFGNLLKESGVTRRLANTASGPLIDTITT
-39 GIEDQVNKNG
+39 G
-49 SANVW
+49 A
-54 LSLDSVKEPRIVADN
+54 
-69 NTITG
+69 
-74 DWIGT
+74 
-79 YTIDIDG
+79 DG
-86 TTVEGNAYC
+86 TFTYAGTDGN
-95 VNHDRDAPNHGR
+95 G
-107 GCTMKVT
+107 
-114 ESSVLDN
+114 
-121 NPLLANCYFMG
+121 
-132 YNEARNN
+132 
-139 KNYFQTVSDN
+139 
-149 AKRYYPGNA
+149 
-158 SALEA
+158 LE
-163 AEGWVDNLTE
+163 
-173 NEWRKATQIA
+173 
-183 IWMCTM
+183 
-189 TGSGQQALSVEGQF
+189 F
-203 GTYGD
+203 GTYD
-208 HMWGGAPD
+208 FVEVKAPD
-216 NPNAY
+216 
-221 EYIRMSKNTGASA
+221 
-234 TRVLKV
+234 
-240 AKCLYGWASAITAAG
+240 
-255 FRFTDRTPGITLYPM
+255 
-270 MESEVNSVNPF
+270 
-281 TDAGYW
+281 GY
-287 DGTTL
+287 L
-292 DFKNAGNN
+292 
-300 PGKGTIEDAYNEL
+300 
-313 QDTGA
+313 
-318 IYLSDDGQYY
+318 
-328 CIDYQVISSTMPQ
+328 
-341 FFTVDLGGE
+341 
-350 KVPAGTTLATFTSEE
+350 
-365 FDRLRDIYDFEDDFD
+365 
-380 GGREESRTGESV
+380 
-392 VVNFTQ
+392 
-398 SEVNKNNVGDDYSQV
+398 
-413 EVSGN
+413 
-418 PSCFP
+418 
-423 GFFRIMIPVDAAGD
+423 
-437 TASIQITATS
+437 
-447 NNALNYKV
+447 
-455 YLAEYTQDTSGR
+455 
-467 IQGFVLGDTAKKIS
+467 
-481 ATSNIVW
+481 
-488 GGAEPE
+488 
-494 PPDNPPDEPPD
+494 
-505 NPPSTPPTGVVQKI
+505 
-519 GMDGKALTS
+519 
-528 TYFRFEST
+528 
-536 ETGWKS
+536 
-542 EYPTNSFGYVE
+542 
-553 LQWTSPGKDN
+553 
-563 YIEPGTYMVTETKAT
+563 
-578 PGYNLDDNGSQM
+578 
-590 ITLNPDGTHT
+590 
-600 GPLVFKNSKKPNIQ
+600 
-614 ILKVDGNTG
+614 
-623 EPIEGA
+623 
-629 YFSVWKDGKYLGE
+629 
-642 VGPTSGNGVIEFS
+642 
-655 DVNGEG
+655 
-661 LTNGYY
+661 
-667 EFQEYSVPLP
+667 LP
-677 YLLSQEK
+677 YRTCQSITINPE
-684 KGIHVHVDSI
+684 I
-694 DEPNMLVDQIEFKN
+694 DEVRVHQLTFVN
-708 YEYPTI
+708 YTYPEI
-714 KIQKLEAGTTT
+714 VIQKVSAGEEQP
-725 GLDGAVFEVKID
+725 LAGAVFEVMID
-737 GEDFGRVTTE
+737 GTNLGTFGPT
-747 NGGTVTITY
+747 GPDGTIIINHDV
-756 DEYGRFLDEEKDSW
+756 YGKFLTNDKQDTW
-770 TVAVREVE
+770 TVQVREVE
-778 PPEGYLLNNNDWQEL
+778 APAGYLLDSTDWQTAEISRG
-793 ELTMG
+793 TK
-798 EDLATFVFE
+798 LAPFVFT
-807 DSKYPEIVIKKLD
+807 DTKYPEIVIRKSD
-820 RETGEPLANASF
+820 RETEEMLPGTTFEISIDAGASF
-832 RIVIDG
+832 SL
-838 TEFISEKATDEN
+838 TKQTDEN
-850 GEIHITYD
+850 GEIWITYED
-858 EYGKYLDPH
+858 YEEFIGDIVW
-867 DETTNG
+867 DRG
-873 WTITVTELEPPDLY
+873 WTVTVTETIMPEFY
-887 NKDKQQTS
+887 NKDKQEES
-895 GDYTQTQQL
+895 GDWTITKQL
-904 KFGQELSPFE
+904 LPGQSLLE
-914 FKDTSYRDILI
+914 FDFTDTHYRDLLV
-925 RKYDSTNTWLLQGA
+925 RKYDSTNSWLLQGA
-939 VFELES
+939 EFRLES
-945 ISLDDPA
+945 ISLDDPST
-952 VGSTIKRNGETDEN
+952 GSTISRNGKTDEN
-966 GELLFKDVPN
+966 GELLFQNLPN
-976 GVYKL
+976 GTYKL
-981 TEITPPTGYDLPD
+981 TEVTPPTGYDLPD

-1000 VVTSYSDKVIEH
+1000 VVTSYSDRVIEFD
-1012 EVVNHP
+1012 VQNHP

-1032 KPLANVEFE
+1032 KPLEGVEFE

-1047 GNETTDTSHE
+1047 GNETTDTTHE

-1062 TDENGIIHIP
+1062 TDENGVIHIP

-1078 YQITETAVPDG
+1078 YEIREVSVPDG
-1089 YVIDPE
+1089 YVLDPE
-1095 PRIIEITNNHDTVH
+1095 PRIIEVVNNHDTVL
-1109 VPFYNYQDTQLI
+1109 VPFTNFQDTQLI

-1147 INANLVTGPNGYAT
+1147 INTNLVTGPNGYAT

-1261 YIIREI
+1261 YIVKEI

-1315 LEGAVFEVTRP
+1315 LEGAVFEVTNQ
-1326 DGSLV
+1326 DGSPV
-1331 GNTQYTTGRDGYI
+1331 DPTHAQYTTGKDGYI
-1344 RISDLESGYYYVQEV
+1344 RVPNLDEGYYFVQEV
-1359 EAPEG
+1359 KAPEG

-1369 TKHQVYVEDFKVTL
+1369 TKHQVYVKDFNVTL
-1383 LQLDNYEQASFVI
+1383 LELKNYEQASFVI

-1444 IVKELTAPVGYVLN
+1444 IVKEITAPVGYVLN
-1458 TEEYRVQIV
+1458 TEEYRVEIV

-1764 VAGAVFDVYHAD
+1764 VAGAVFEVEHAD
-1776 GGFIGRYTTDSQG
+1776 GAFIGRYTTDSQG
-1789 EALVRPIEP
+1789 EALIRPIDP
-1798 GHYIVQE
+1798 GHYIVRE
-1805 MSAPDGY
+1805 VSAPDGY
-1812 ELTCKNEK
+1812 ELSGTTEK

-1847 DAADGSPLANGR
+1847 DGADGSPLANGR
-1859 FQLIWAATGEMI
+1859 FQLFWAATGEMI

-2000 VHVKASEYAHAT
+2000 VHVKASEFAHAT

-2341 TMTSVPNGYTV
+2341 TMTYVPDGYTV

-2370 WRLYNQAGQI
+2370 WKLYNQAGQI

-2472 AAPLNLKITHA
+2472 AAPLNLKITHT

-2527 GTLFTGSWSSDVT
+2527 GTLFTGKWSSEVT

-2580 YVTDVRFEFGTVPAG
+2580 YVTDIRFEFGTVPAG
-2595 FKVTSAPVFYGYV
+2595 FKVTSSPVFYGYV
-2608 MPTIPSSYIVIMRSE
+2608 MPTIPSSYIVIVRSE
-2623 CGGQFSGVWKTES
+2623 AGGQFSGVWKTES
-2636 ALCTTNVVNNGGG
+2636 ALCTTNVINNGGG

>member
-1 MHKTSIFKRTTAF
+1 MQKTSFFKRM
-14 LMTLVI
+14 MTLFLAFI
-20 MLGLVPA
+20 MLLGILPLSNMVVPAQASAGESGGPPATITLQTWQLKPAYQSKNLVPA
-27 TPVAAAEGQLTT
+27 RTTPRLFQFNVNGTLSPGFCANHEKDINLVKGETWKDPVPIEETEYAVIAPLVAQYNYIWFTSRALDEQYGDSKTDAEKMQIAKEQYDCEYWGEWSGILGSAMVQSASWLVGNGKLTDLTDPAQARMIAEERNATLKSMTGKPSPDSDEEVMSWVTDAVDRYAEG
-39 GIEDQVNKNG
+39 GY
-49 SANVW
+49 
-54 LSLDSVKEPRIVADN
+54 
-69 NTITG
+69 G
-74 DWIGT
+74 DWDIYL
-79 YTIDIDG
+79 YTPAGGSHLQPII
-86 TTVEGNAYC
+86 TTVPGGEQIPKEGWIKIKKTDMSGNALAGATFGIYYDASC
-95 VNHDRDAPNHGR
+95 QVLLDQFTTTADEWTYKDVSGIVTANNQTLYLKEISAPPGYMANTKVYQVTVNY
-107 GCTMKVT
+107 T
-114 ESSVLDN
+114 N
-121 NPLLANCYFMG
+121 N
-132 YNEARNN
+132 
-139 KNYFQTVSDN
+139 
-149 AKRYYPGNA
+149 
-158 SALEA
+158 
-163 AEGWVDNLTE
+163 
-173 NEWRKATQIA
+173 ATQETA
-183 IWMCTM
+183 
-189 TGSGQQALSVEGQF
+189 APVN
-203 GTYGD
+203 
-208 HMWGGAPD
+208 GGAP
-216 NPNAY
+216 
-221 EYIRMSKNTGASA
+221 IKNG
-234 TRVLKV
+234 
-240 AKCLYGWASAITAAG
+240 
-255 FRFTDRTPGITLYPM
+255 D
-270 MESEVNSVNPF
+270 
-281 TDAGYW
+281 
-287 DGTTL
+287 
-292 DFKNAGNN
+292 
-300 PGKGTIEDAYNEL
+300 
-313 QDTGA
+313 
-318 IYLSDDGQYY
+318 
-328 CIDYQVISSTMPQ
+328 STMPPEGVVNK
-341 FFTVDLGGE
+341 VDPDGNG
-350 KVPAGTTLATFTSEE
+350 VGPATFHFVSLTNGVET
-365 FDRLRDIYDFEDDFD
+365 DRV
-380 GGREESRTGESV
+380 T
-392 VVNFTQ
+392 
-398 SEVNKNNVGDDYSQV
+398 
-413 EVSGN
+413 
-418 PSCFP
+418 
-423 GFFRIMIPVDAAGD
+423 
-437 TASIQITATS
+437 
-447 NNALNYKV
+447 
-455 YLAEYTQDTSGR
+455 
-467 IQGFVLGDTAKKIS
+467 
-481 ATSNIVW
+481 
-488 GGAEPE
+488 
-494 PPDNPPDEPPD
+494 DE
-505 NPPSTPPTGVVQKI
+505 NGT
-519 GMDGKALTS
+519 L
-528 TYFRFEST
+528 
-536 ETGWKS
+536 
-542 EYPTNSFGYVE
+542 E
-553 LQWTSPGKDN
+553 LQWTDPTGDN
-563 YIEPGTYMVTETKAT
+563 YLEPGEYTVTEKIAPPGFELNTEAQNLRLWIEDVDGVPT
-578 PGYNLDDNGSQM
+578 PMHSGPITFENKPLHSIIIQKVDESGQGLPGAVFNVYLNGAKVDS
-590 ITLNPDGTHT
+590 ITTGPDGTFT
-600 GPLVFKNSKKPNIQ
+600 YAGT
-614 ILKVDGNTG
+614 DGNGLQSGTWG
-623 EPIEGA
+623 FEEVQAP
-629 YFSVWKDGKYLGE
+629 DGYL
-642 VGPTSGNGVIEFS
+642 
-655 DVNGEG
+655 
-661 LTNGYY
+661 
-667 EFQEYSVPLP
+667 LP
-677 YLLSQEK
+677 YNKYQSVT
-684 KGIHVHVDSI
+684 IDAINDDVRVHQLTFI
-694 DEPNMLVDQIEFKN
+694 N
-708 YEYPTI
+708 YTYPEI
-714 KIQKLEAGTTT
+714 VIQKVSAGEEQP
-725 GLDGAVFEVKID
+725 LAGAVFEVMID
-737 GEDFGRVTTE
+737 GTNLGTFGPT
-747 NGGTVTITY
+747 GPDGTIIINHDV
-756 DEYGRFLDEEKDSW
+756 YGKFLSNDKQDTW
-770 TVAVREVE
+770 TVQVREVE
-778 PPEGYLLNNNDWQEL
+778 APAGYLLDSTDWQTAEISRG
-793 ELTMG
+793 TK
-798 EDLATFVFE
+798 LAPFVFT
-807 DSKYPEIVIKKLD
+807 DTKYPEIVIRKSD
-820 RETGEPLANASF
+820 RETEEMLPGTTFEISIDAGASF
-832 RIVIDG
+832 SL
-838 TEFISEKATDEN
+838 TKQTDEN
-850 GEIHITYD
+850 GEIWITYED
-858 EYGKYLDPH
+858 YEEFIGDIVW
-867 DETTNG
+867 DRG
-873 WTITVTELEPPDLY
+873 WTVTVTETIMPEFY
-887 NKDKQQTS
+887 NKDKQEES
-895 GDYTQTQQL
+895 GDWTITKQL
-904 KFGQELSPFE
+904 LPGQSLLE
-914 FKDTSYRDILI
+914 FDFTDTHYRDLLV
-925 RKYDSTNTWLLQGA
+925 RKYDSTNSWLLQGA
-939 VFELES
+939 EFRLES
-945 ISLDDPA
+945 ISLDDPST
-952 VGSTIKRNGETDEN
+952 GSTISRNGKTDEN
-966 GELLFKDVPN
+966 GELLFQNLPN
-976 GVYKL
+976 GTYKL
-981 TEITPPTGYDLPD
+981 TEVTPPTGYDLPD

-1000 VVTSYSDKVIEH
+1000 VVTSYSDRVIEFD
-1012 EVVNHP
+1012 VQNHP

-1032 KPLANVEFE
+1032 KPLEGVEFE

-1062 TDENGIIHIP
+1062 TDENGVIHIP

-1078 YQITETAVPDG
+1078 YEIREVSVPDG
-1089 YVIDPE
+1089 YVLDPE
-1095 PRIIEITNNHDTVH
+1095 PRIIEVVNNHDTVL
-1109 VPFYNYQDTQLI
+1109 VPFTNFQDTQLI

-1230 ELRKADGEIVE
+1230 ELRKANGEIVE

-1261 YIIREI
+1261 YVVEEI

-1275 AEDPEQIVNLEAG
+1275 SEDPEQIVNLEAG

-1315 LEGAVFEVTRP
+1315 LEGAVFEVTNQ
-1326 DGSLV
+1326 DGSPV
-1331 GNTQYTTGRDGYI
+1331 DPTHAQYTTGKDGYI
-1344 RISDLESGYYYVQEV
+1344 RVPNLDEGYYFVQEV
-1359 EAPEG
+1359 KAPEG

-1369 TKHQVYVEDFKVTL
+1369 TKHQVYVKDFNVTL
-1383 LQLDNYEQASFVI
+1383 LELKNYEQASFVI

-1444 IVKELTAPVGYVLN
+1444 IVKEITAPVGYVLN
-1458 TEEYRVQIV
+1458 TEEYRVEIV

-1555 TDGEKPVVTIENHK
+1555 TDGEKPIVTIENHK

-1764 VAGAVFDVYHAD
+1764 VAGAVFEVEHAD
-1776 GGFIGRYTTDSQG
+1776 GAFIGRYTTDSQG
-1789 EALVRPIEP
+1789 EALIRPIDP
-1798 GHYIVQE
+1798 GHYIVRE
-1805 MSAPDGY
+1805 VSAPDGY
-1812 ELTCKNEK
+1812 ELSGTTEK

-1859 FQLIWAATGEMI
+1859 FQLFWAATGEMI

-1914 VTNETRVVVFKNVTA
+1914 VTNETRVVVFQNVTA

-2000 VHVKASEYAHAT
+2000 VHVKASEFAHAT

-2215 EYRITRLD
+2215 AYRITRLD

-2341 TMTSVPNGYTV
+2341 TMTYVPDGYTV

-2370 WRLYNQAGQI
+2370 WKLYNQAGQI

>member
-1 MHKTSIFKRTTAF
+1 MQKTSFFKRIMTMLLAF
-14 LMTLVI
+14 IM
-20 MLGLVPA
+20 MLGLLPISQFVEPAYAAESSGEAPSTISMNYWELKSSYQSKNLVPA
-27 TPVAAAEGQLTT
+27 KTIPRTFIFDVGDGVAPGFCADHSKDINLRKGETWQSPVPIEETDYAIAIPLIAWYNYGWYLSRQIDDAYGTSKTEAEKDAIALEMSG
-39 GIEDQVNKNG
+39 G
-49 SANVW
+49 
-54 LSLDSVKEPRIVADN
+54 LSNYWSEFERIVATGITQAAIWLIGNGKLTDLN
-69 NTITG
+69 NPDQVRMVAEERNATVTAMISRPASESVDEVIRWINGMVNSYAEGKFGTWHIYLYQPAASGKQPIVTSVPEPETNIPDEYNAWIKLKKTDLSGNNLSGATFTVYSDANCQVQVREFTTTG
-74 DWIGT
+74 DEWT
-79 YTIDIDG
+79 YYEILRMDKASQTFYLKETSAPPG
-86 TTVEGNAYC
+86 YTVNSQVYDVAVSSTNNSTKETAAA
-95 VNHDRDAPNHGR
+95 VN
-107 GCTMKVT
+107 
-114 ESSVLDN
+114 
-121 NPLLANCYFMG
+121 
-132 YNEARNN
+132 
-139 KNYFQTVSDN
+139 
-149 AKRYYPGNA
+149 
-158 SALEA
+158 
-163 AEGWVDNLTE
+163 
-173 NEWRKATQIA
+173 
-183 IWMCTM
+183 
-189 TGSGQQALSVEGQF
+189 
-203 GTYGD
+203 
-208 HMWGGAPD
+208 GGAP
-216 NPNAY
+216 
-221 EYIRMSKNTGASA
+221 IKNGNSEMPPEGVVNKVDPDGNGVGPA
-234 TRVLKV
+234 TFHFVSLTNGV
-240 AKCLYGWASAITAAG
+240 E
-255 FRFTDRTPGITLYPM
+255 TDRVTDENGTL
-270 MESEVNSVNPF
+270 
-281 TDAGYW
+281 
-287 DGTTL
+287 
-292 DFKNAGNN
+292 
-300 PGKGTIEDAYNEL
+300 
-313 QDTGA
+313 
-318 IYLSDDGQYY
+318 
-328 CIDYQVISSTMPQ
+328 
-341 FFTVDLGGE
+341 
-350 KVPAGTTLATFTSEE
+350 
-365 FDRLRDIYDFEDDFD
+365 
-380 GGREESRTGESV
+380 
-392 VVNFTQ
+392 
-398 SEVNKNNVGDDYSQV
+398 
-413 EVSGN
+413 
-418 PSCFP
+418 
-423 GFFRIMIPVDAAGD
+423 
-437 TASIQITATS
+437 
-447 NNALNYKV
+447 
-455 YLAEYTQDTSGR
+455 
-467 IQGFVLGDTAKKIS
+467 
-481 ATSNIVW
+481 
-488 GGAEPE
+488 
-494 PPDNPPDEPPD
+494 
-505 NPPSTPPTGVVQKI
+505 
-519 GMDGKALTS
+519 
-528 TYFRFEST
+528 
-536 ETGWKS
+536 
-542 EYPTNSFGYVE
+542 E
-553 LQWTSPGKDN
+553 LQWTDPTGEN
-563 YIEPGTYMVTETKAT
+563 YIEPGEYTVTEKIAP
-578 PGYNLDDNGSQM
+578 PGYELSTEAQNLRLWIEEIDGVPTPMSSGPITFENKPLHSIIIQKVDESGQGLPGAVFDVYFNGAKVDSVTTGADGTFTYAGTDGNGLQSGNWGFM
-590 ITLNPDGTHT
+590 EVKAPDG
-600 GPLVFKNSKKPNIQ
+600 
-614 ILKVDGNTG
+614 
-623 EPIEGA
+623 
-629 YFSVWKDGKYLGE
+629 YL
-642 VGPTSGNGVIEFS
+642 
-655 DVNGEG
+655 
-661 LTNGYY
+661 
-667 EFQEYSVPLP
+667 LP
-677 YLLSQEK
+677 YNKYQE
-684 KGIHVHVDSI
+684 ITIDASNDDVRVHQLTFV
-694 DEPNMLVDQIEFKN
+694 N
-708 YEYPTI
+708 YTYPEI
-714 KIQKLEAGTTT
+714 VIQKVSAGEEQP
-725 GLDGAVFEVKID
+725 LAGAVFEVMID
-737 GEDFGRVTTE
+737 GTNLGTFGPT
-747 NGGTVTITY
+747 GPDGTIIINHDV
-756 DEYGRFLDEEKDSW
+756 YGKFLTNDKQDTW
-770 TVAVREVE
+770 TVQVREVE
-778 PPEGYLLNNNDWQEL
+778 APAGYLLDSTDWQTAEISRG
-793 ELTMG
+793 TK
-798 EDLATFVFE
+798 LAPFVFT
-807 DSKYPEIVIKKLD
+807 DTKYPEIVIRKSD
-820 RETGEPLANASF
+820 RETEEMLPGTTFEISIDAGASF
-832 RIVIDG
+832 SL
-838 TEFISEKATDEN
+838 TKQTDEN
-850 GEIHITYD
+850 GEIWITYED
-858 EYGKYLDPH
+858 YEEFIGDIVW
-867 DETTNG
+867 DRG
-873 WTITVTELEPPDLY
+873 WTVTVTETIMPEFY
-887 NKDKQQTS
+887 NKDKQEES
-895 GDYTQTQQL
+895 GDWMVTKQL
-904 KFGQELSPFE
+904 LPGQSLLE
-914 FKDTSYRDILI
+914 FDFTDTHYRDLLV
-925 RKYDSTNTWLLQGA
+925 RKYDSTNSWLLQGA
-939 VFELES
+939 EFRLES
-945 ISLDDPA
+945 ISLDDPST
-952 VGSTIKRNGETDEN
+952 GSTISRNGKTDEN
-966 GELLFKDVPN
+966 GELLFQNLPN
-976 GVYKL
+976 GTYKL
-981 TEITPPTGYDLPD
+981 TEVTPPTGYDLPD

-1000 VVTSYSDKVIEH
+1000 VVTSYSDRVIEFD
-1012 EVVNHP
+1012 VQNHP

-1032 KPLANVEFE
+1032 KPLEGVEFE

-1047 GNETTDTSHE
+1047 GNETTDTTHE

-1062 TDENGIIHIP
+1062 TDENGVIHIP

-1078 YQITETAVPDG
+1078 YEIREVSVPDG
-1089 YVIDPE
+1089 YVLDPE
-1095 PRIIEITNNHDTVH
+1095 PRIIEVVNNHDTVL
-1109 VPFYNYQDTQLI
+1109 VPFTNFQDTQLI

-1261 YIIREI
+1261 YIVKEI

-1331 GNTQYTTGRDGYI
+1331 GNTRYTTGKDGYI
-1344 RISDLESGYYYVQEV
+1344 RISDLESGYYFVQEV

-1383 LQLDNYEQASFVI
+1383 IELDNYEQASFVV
-1396 EKVDAQSKIPLA
+1396 EKIDAESKIPLA

-1444 IVKELTAPVGYVLN
+1444 IVKEITAPVGYVLN
-1458 TEEYRVQIV
+1458 TEEYRVEIV

-1764 VAGAVFDVYHAD
+1764 VAGAVFEVEHAD
-1776 GGFIGRYTTDSQG
+1776 GAFIGRYTTDSQG
-1789 EALVRPIEP
+1789 EALIRPIDP
-1798 GHYIVQE
+1798 GHYIVRE
-1805 MSAPDGY
+1805 VSAPDGY
-1812 ELTCKNEK
+1812 ELSGTTEK

-1847 DAADGSPLANGR
+1847 DGADGSPLANGR
-1859 FQLIWAATGEMI
+1859 FQLFWAATGEMI

-2000 VHVKASEYAHAT
+2000 VHVKASEFAHAT

-2297 TEAPIYGV
+2297 TGAPIYGV

-2341 TMTSVPNGYTV
+2341 TMSYVPDGYTV

-2370 WRLYNQAGQI
+2370 WKLYNQAGQI

-2472 AAPLNLKITHA
+2472 AAPLNLKITHT

-2527 GTLFTGSWSSDVT
+2527 GTLFTGKWSSDVT

-2548 MNDYRVFATGLS
+2548 MQDYRVFATGLS

-2595 FKVTSAPVFYGYV
+2595 FKVTSSPVFYGYV
-2608 MPTIPSSYIVIMRSE
+2608 MPTIPNSYIVIVRSE
-2623 CGGQFSGVWKTES
+2623 AGGQFSGVWKS
-2636 ALCTTNVVNNGGG
+2636 QL
-2649 SLPSTLP
+2649 L
-2656 KTGY
+2656 GYK

>member
-1 MHKTSIFKRTTAF
+1 MQKTSFFKRIMTMLLAF
-14 LMTLVI
+14 IM
-20 MLGLVPA
+20 MLGLLPISQFTAPAYAAEASGGPPA
-27 TPVAAAEGQLTT
+27 TTTIHEANLWTAYQSPILGTVIPRLFTFNMGSGVAPGFCADHSKDFSKSATWENPVPISETKYNFCMPLIAQYNWFWFYSVDVDQRYPGTSVEFKQNIAEQERGSIFYYWSEKDRISYSAILQSALWLTGADKITTLDDPSVQLMIAAERNRTLTKMQGYCSET
-39 GIEDQVNKNG
+39 DQEVAGWVEEAITKYDRGDYGEWDVYFYTPRGSSSLQPMVVTVPPTETEDYNG
-49 SANVW
+49 
-54 LSLDSVKEPRIVADN
+54 
-69 NTITG
+69 
-74 DWIGT
+74 WIKIKKT
-79 YTIDIDG
+79 D
-86 TTVEGNAYC
+86 
-95 VNHDRDAPNHGR
+95 
-107 GCTMKVT
+107 
-114 ESSVLDN
+114 
-121 NPLLANCYFMG
+121 
-132 YNEARNN
+132 
-139 KNYFQTVSDN
+139 QSDN
-149 AKRYYPGNA
+149 ALAGATFGVYNDAGCQDEILTFTTTGDEWTYVDVSDA
-158 SALEA
+158 MDSATKTFYLKETSAPEGYVANSKGYSVTVSATNNSTQETA
-163 AEGWVDNLTE
+163 AAVN
-173 NEWRKATQIA
+173 
-183 IWMCTM
+183 
-189 TGSGQQALSVEGQF
+189 
-203 GTYGD
+203 
-208 HMWGGAPD
+208 GGA
-216 NPNAY
+216 A
-221 EYIRMSKNTGASA
+221 IKNGKHQPPEGVVNKVDQDGNGIGPA
-234 TRVLKV
+234 TFHFKSL
-240 AKCLYGWASAITAAG
+240 T
-255 FRFTDRTPGITLYPM
+255 
-270 MESEVNSVNPF
+270 NSVDADF
-281 TDAGYW
+281 VTDENG
-287 DGTTL
+287 
-292 DFKNAGNN
+292 
-300 PGKGTIEDAYNEL
+300 EL
-313 QDTGA
+313 Q
-318 IYLSDDGQYY
+318 
-328 CIDYQVISSTMPQ
+328 
-341 FFTVDLGGE
+341 
-350 KVPAGTTLATFTSEE
+350 
-365 FDRLRDIYDFEDDFD
+365 
-380 GGREESRTGESV
+380 
-392 VVNFTQ
+392 
-398 SEVNKNNVGDDYSQV
+398 
-413 EVSGN
+413 
-418 PSCFP
+418 
-423 GFFRIMIPVDAAGD
+423 
-437 TASIQITATS
+437 
-447 NNALNYKV
+447 
-455 YLAEYTQDTSGR
+455 
-467 IQGFVLGDTAKKIS
+467 
-481 ATSNIVW
+481 
-488 GGAEPE
+488 
-494 PPDNPPDEPPD
+494 
-505 NPPSTPPTGVVQKI
+505 
-519 GMDGKALTS
+519 
-528 TYFRFEST
+528 
-536 ETGWKS
+536 
-542 EYPTNSFGYVE
+542 
-553 LQWTSPGKDN
+553 LQWTDPAGEN
-563 YIEPGTYMVTETKAT
+563 YIQPGEYTVTEKIAP
-578 PGYNLDDNGSQM
+578 PGYELSDEAQNLWLWIEDVNGVPTPMSSGP
-590 ITLNPDGTHT
+590 ITFVNLPKHS
-600 GPLVFKNSKKPNIQ
+600 VIIQ
-614 ILKVDGNTG
+614 KVD
-623 EPIEGA
+623 E
-629 YFSVWKDGKYLGE
+629 
-642 VGPTSGNGVIEFS
+642 SGNG
-655 DVNGEG
+655 
-661 LTNGYY
+661 
-667 EFQEYSVPLP
+667 LP
-677 YLLSQEK
+677 
-684 KGIHVHVDSI
+684 
-694 DEPNMLVDQIEFKN
+694 
-708 YEYPTI
+708 
-714 KIQKLEAGTTT
+714 
-725 GLDGAVFEVKID
+725 GAVFEVYFNGALID
-737 GEDFGRVTTE
+737 
-747 NGGTVTITY
+747 TITTGADGTFTYAGTDGNGLEFGTY
-756 DEYGRFLDEEKDSW
+756 DFVEVKAPDGYLLPYRTCQSITINPEIDEVRVHQLTFVNYTYPEIVIQKVSAGEEQPLAGAVFEVMIDSTNLGTFGPTGPDGTIIINHDVYGKFLENDNQDTW
-770 TVAVREVE
+770 TVQVREVE
-778 PPEGYLLNNNDWQEL
+778 APAGYLLDSTDWQTAEIHRG
-793 ELTMG
+793 TK
-798 EDLATFVFE
+798 LAPFVFT
-807 DSKYPEIVIKKLD
+807 DTKYPEIVIRKSD
-820 RETGEPLANASF
+820 RETEEMLPGTTFEISIDAGASF
-832 RIVIDG
+832 SL
-838 TEFISEKATDEN
+838 TKQTDEN
-850 GEIHITYD
+850 GEIWITYED
-858 EYGKYLDPH
+858 YEEFIGDIVW
-867 DETTNG
+867 DRG
-873 WTITVTELEPPDLY
+873 WTVTVTETIMPEFY
-887 NKDKQQTS
+887 NKDKQEES
-895 GDYTQTQQL
+895 GDWTVTKQL
-904 KFGQELSPFE
+904 LPGQSLLE
-914 FKDTSYRDILI
+914 FDFTDTHYRDLLV
-925 RKYDSTNTWLLQGA
+925 RKYDSTNSWLLQGA
-939 VFELES
+939 EFRLES
-945 ISLDDPA
+945 ISLDDPST
-952 VGSTIKRNGETDEN
+952 GSTISRNGKTDEN
-966 GELLFKDVPN
+966 GELLFQNLPN
-976 GVYKL
+976 GTYKL
-981 TEITPPTGYDLPD
+981 TEVTPPTGYDLPD

-1000 VVTSYSDKVIEH
+1000 VVTSYSDRVIEFD
-1012 EVVNHP
+1012 VQNHP

-1032 KPLANVEFE
+1032 KPLEGVEFE

-1047 GNETTDTSHE
+1047 GNETTDTTHE

-1062 TDENGIIHIP
+1062 TDENGVIHIP

-1078 YQITETAVPDG
+1078 YEIREVSVPDG
-1089 YVIDPE
+1089 YVLDPE
-1095 PRIIEITNNHDTVH
+1095 PRIIEVVNNHDTVL
-1109 VPFYNYQDTQLI
+1109 VPFTNFQDTQLI

-1147 INANLVTGPNGYAT
+1147 INTNLVTGPNGYAT

-1261 YIIREI
+1261 YIVKEI

-1315 LEGAVFEVTRP
+1315 LEGAVFEVTNQ
-1326 DGSLV
+1326 DGSPV
-1331 GNTQYTTGRDGYI
+1331 DPTHAQYTTGKDGYI
-1344 RISDLESGYYYVQEV
+1344 RVPNLDEGYYFVQEV
-1359 EAPEG
+1359 KAPEG

-1369 TKHQVYVEDFKVTL
+1369 TKHQVYVKDFNVTL
-1383 LQLDNYEQASFVI
+1383 LELKNYEQASFVI

-1444 IVKELTAPVGYVLN
+1444 IVKEITAPVGYVLN
-1458 TEEYRVQIV
+1458 TEEYRVEIV

-1764 VAGAVFDVYHAD
+1764 VAGAVFEVEHAD
-1776 GGFIGRYTTDSQG
+1776 GAFIGRYTTDSQG
-1789 EALVRPIEP
+1789 EALIRPIDP
-1798 GHYIVQE
+1798 GHYIVRE
-1805 MSAPDGY
+1805 VSAPDGY
-1812 ELTCKNEK
+1812 ELSGTTEK

-1847 DAADGSPLANGR
+1847 DGADGSPLANGR
-1859 FQLIWAATGEMI
+1859 FQLFWAATGEMI

-2000 VHVKASEYAHAT
+2000 VHVKASEFAHAT

-2341 TMTSVPNGYTV
+2341 TMTYVPDGYTV

-2370 WRLYNQAGQI
+2370 WKLYNQAGQI

-2472 AAPLNLKITHA
+2472 AAPLNLKITHT

-2527 GTLFTGSWSSDVT
+2527 GTLFTGKWSSDVT

-2580 YVTDVRFEFGTVPAG
+2580 YVTDIRFEFGTVPAG
-2595 FKVTSAPVFYGYV
+2595 FKVTSSPVFYGYV
-2608 MPTIPSSYIVIMRSE
+2608 MPTIPSSYIVIVRSE
-2623 CGGQFSGVWKTES
+2623 AGGQFSGVWKTES
-2636 ALCTTNVVNNGGG
+2636 ALCTTNVINNGGG

>member
-1 MHKTSIFKRTTAF
+1 MFKRLLSMVLA
-14 LMTLVI
+14 LVLTI
-20 MLGLVPA
+20 GLVPTLPAFALEAPDGMPDTITLKNAEYSGFKA
-27 TPVAAAEGQLTT
+27 THYDSPNGLDECWLQHFTMDVDGQEVLGVCYDHAKRLNSSLEGTMVWNYSTNIVAGTETYPFLPFLDYYQYALEISKELDAEYPEKTDAEKLAMNSYYLDIPARAWVGGWVQSAVWLFVGKVFTDMDDQEQLRKVAKERVAASRAL
-39 GIEDQVNKNG
+39 
-49 SANVW
+49 
-54 LSLDSVKEPRIVADN
+54 
-69 NTITG
+69 
-74 DWIGT
+74 
-79 YTIDIDG
+79 
-86 TTVEGNAYC
+86 
-95 VNHDRDAPNHGR
+95 
-107 GCTMKVT
+107 
-114 ESSVLDN
+114 
-121 NPLLANCYFMG
+121 G
-132 YNEARNN
+132 YNEPTEEESLALLNDFIRGWREGKYGQRN
-139 KNYFQTVSDN
+139 YYL
-149 AKRYYPGNA
+149 YYPEESWVQPILIPQTEPTGEPQKGYIKLFKTGEGDAPLANA
-158 SALEA
+158 VFTIYS
-163 AEGWVDNLTE
+163 DST
-173 NEWRKATQIA
+173 
-183 IWMCTM
+183 CTNRVGSI
-189 TGSGQQALSVEGQF
+189 TTGADGSGYAEVELMDGVDRQDFWVKETTAPSGYELDPTIYQVTVDANTNNSPETAALVNGGQPIKNTPPPPPPPGDSEANIKKIDAVTKEGVGIAWFHFEGEADDPQYGQDGYISLDYPTDENGNLEIQWTHPEEDNYIPPGQYTVTEKEAPPGYELDPQPQHLVLSLEWDNQSSSWVATSSGPLVFENNPKKIVIIEKVSADGPLEGAYFDVYRNGQLVTNIGPTGPDGTITYDGDGEGISTGYYEFVETVAPEGYLIPWIHHQGVYVDASDEDNMEYKLTFVNAEYPEILIQKTEAGTEDRLAGATFEVSIDGKDF
-203 GTYGD
+203 GPVGPTGVDGTIVLDYETYGEFLD
-208 HMWGGAPD
+208 PDKDSWTIGVREITAPD
-216 NPNAY
+216 
-221 EYIRMSKNTGASA
+221 
-234 TRVLKV
+234 
-240 AKCLYGWASAITAAG
+240 
-255 FRFTDRTPGITLYPM
+255 
-270 MESEVNSVNPF
+270 
-281 TDAGYW
+281 GYLIDDDNW
-287 DGTTL
+287 Q
-292 DFKNAGNN
+292 FQ
-300 PGKGTIEDAYNEL
+300 EL
-313 QDTGA
+313 RR
-318 IYLSDDGQYY
+318 GQ
-328 CIDYQVISSTMPQ
+328 
-341 FFTVDLGGE
+341 
-350 KVPAGTTLATFTSEE
+350 TLATFEFTDTPYPEIHILKRDRDTGDPVAGTSFRVEINGV
-365 FDRLRDIYDFEDDFD
+365 DIGTFVT
-380 GGREESRTGESV
+380 TGEDGIATV
-392 VVNFTQ
+392 TYEDYKRFLGDINGD
-398 SEVNKNNVGDDYSQV
+398 EVSQDGWGVTVTEV
-413 EVSGN
+413 EV
-418 PSCFP
+418 
-423 GFFRIMIPVDAAGD
+423 
-437 TASIQITATS
+437 
-447 NNALNYKV
+447 
-455 YLAEYTQDTSGR
+455 
-467 IQGFVLGDTAKKIS
+467 
-481 ATSNIVW
+481 
-488 GGAEPE
+488 
-494 PPDNPPDEPPD
+494 
-505 NPPSTPPTGVVQKI
+505 
-519 GMDGKALTS
+519 
-528 TYFRFEST
+528 
-536 ETGWKS
+536 
-542 EYPTNSFGYVE
+542 
-553 LQWTSPGKDN
+553 
-563 YIEPGTYMVTETKAT
+563 T
-578 PGYNLDDNGSQM
+578 PGYNKDLQPESGDFS
-590 ITLNPDGTHT
+590 ITKHLQ
-600 GPLVFKNSKKPNIQ
+600 PNQ
-614 ILKVDGNTG
+614 
-623 EPIEGA
+623 
-629 YFSVWKDGKYLGE
+629 SV
-642 VGPTSGNGVIEFS
+642 
-655 DVNGEG
+655 
-661 LTNGYY
+661 
-667 EFQEYSVPLP
+667 
-677 YLLSQEK
+677 
-684 KGIHVHVDSI
+684 
-694 DEPNMLVDQIEFKN
+694 
-708 YEYPTI
+708 
-714 KIQKLEAGTTT
+714 LE
-725 GLDGAVFEVKID
+725 
-737 GEDFGRVTTE
+737 
-747 NGGTVTITY
+747 
-756 DEYGRFLDEEKDSW
+756 
-770 TVAVREVE
+770 
-778 PPEGYLLNNNDWQEL
+778 
-793 ELTMG
+793 
-798 EDLATFVFE
+798 FVFE
-807 DSKYPEIVIKKLD
+807 DTP
-820 RETGEPLANASF
+820 
-832 RIVIDG
+832 
-838 TEFISEKATDEN
+838 
-850 GEIHITYD
+850 
-858 EYGKYLDPH
+858 
-867 DETTNG
+867 
-873 WTITVTELEPPDLY
+873 
-887 NKDKQQTS
+887 
-895 GDYTQTQQL
+895 
-904 KFGQELSPFE
+904 
-914 FKDTSYRDILI
+914 YRDLLI
-925 RKYDSTNTWLLQGA
+925 RKYDSTNSWLLQGA
-939 VFELES
+939 HFYLES
-945 ISLDDPA
+945 ITLENPEAAGPDGVVTADG
-952 VGSTIKRNGETDEN
+952 VTNEN
-966 GELLFKDVPN
+966 GELLFEDLPN
-976 GVYKL
+976 GTYKL
-981 TEITPPTGYDLPD
+981 TEITPPTGYDLAD
-994 PHEWEI
+994 PHEWE
-1000 VVTSYSDKVIEH
+1000 VVISSNSKP
-1012 EVVNHP
+1012 VVLVEAENHP
-1018 REGLTITKHDAITN
+1018 REGLLITKHDAITN
-1032 KPLANVEFE
+1032 KPLANVEFTV
-1041 IRYLGD
+1041 RYLGD
-1047 GNETTDTSHE
+1047 GNETTDTSNE
-1057 PRTYL
+1057 ARPYM
-1062 TDENGIIHIP
+1062 TDENGVIYIE
-1072 DIVPGM
+1072 DIVPGW
-1078 YQITETAVPDG
+1078 YEIRETRVPDG

-1095 PRIIEITNNHDTVH
+1095 PRLIEVVNNHGSIS

-1130 EPLAGAR
+1130 EPLPGAR
-1137 FTITTAGGSV
+1137 FVITTAGGSV
-1147 INANLVTGPNGYAT
+1147 INANLVTGANGYAT

-1213 IRKEDEQTR
+1213 IRKEDAQTR
-1222 LPLADAVF
+1222 LPVAGAVF
-1230 ELRKADGEIVE
+1230 QLRKTTGEIIRE
-1241 RRLVTGPDG
+1241 RLETGLDG
-1250 LASIDGLEPGD
+1250 LASLDGLEPGS
-1261 YIIREI
+1261 YIVEEI

-1275 AEDPEQIVNLEAG
+1275 AEEPEQIVNLEAG
-1288 ETETVLFRNNKP
+1288 ETEMVLFRNNKP

-1331 GNTQYTTGRDGYI
+1331 GNTRYTTGKDGYI
-1344 RISDLESGYYYVQEV
+1344 RISDLESGYYYIQEV

-1383 LQLDNYEQASFVI
+1383 IELDNYEQASFVV
-1396 EKVDAQSKIPLA
+1396 EKIDAESKIPLA
-1408 GAEFGLYAM
+1408 GATFGLYAM
-1417 NGEQIGDTFITDKS
+1417 DGTQIGDPFITDQS

-1444 IVKELTAPVGYVLN
+1444 IVKELTAPLGYVLN
-1458 TEEYRVQIV
+1458 TEEFRVQIV
-1467 EGQPTTLTVPNTPQ
+1467 EGQPTTLTVPNTPE

-1496 LAGAEFEL
+1496 LPGAEFEL

-1509 KLLGNYVTDPTG
+1509 KLLGNYTTDASG
-1521 SFVTVNVEPGIYY
+1521 SFVTVNVEPGVYY
-1534 LVETKAP
+1534 LVETRAP
-1541 DGYTITNERTEVEV
+1541 DGYTIVEERTEVEV
-1555 TDGEKPVVTIENHK
+1555 ADGEKPVVTIENHK

-1574 IQKVD
+1574 IQKMD
-1579 SVTGAYLEGAEF
+1579 SITGAYLEGAEF
-1591 EVRELNSNRIV
+1591 EVREFATNRV
-1602 GVYTTDRSGIA
+1602 VAVCTTDRAGIA

-1618 PVGNY
+1618 PVGDY
-1623 IVTETKAPC
+1623 IVVETKAPK
-1632 GYALNEEHF
+1632 GYVLDETHH
-1641 HVEVL
+1641 HVEVQ
-1646 YDTPAIVR
+1646 YDTPAILR
-1654 VADVPN
+1654 VSNVPL

-1700 TATYPIAQ
+1700 TATFPVTE
-1708 PGVYWV
+1708 PGVYYV
-1714 QEVEAPDGYLLDD
+1714 QEVEQPDGYLLDD
-1727 TVHRVEVVEGQ
+1727 TVHRVEVVAGE
-1738 MVPLVVENAPLTSL
+1738 MAPLVVENAPEASL
-1752 VIFKADADTGRG
+1752 VIFKGDADTGRG
-1764 VAGAVFDVYHAD
+1764 VAGAIFEVEHVD
-1776 GGFIGRYTTDSQG
+1776 GAFIGRYTTDAQG
-1789 EALVRPIEP
+1789 EALIRPIEP
-1798 GHYIVQE
+1798 GHYIVRE
-1805 MSAPDGY
+1805 VGAPDGY
-1812 ELTCKNEK
+1812 ELPNVTEK
-1820 TVTVEAGRINRV
+1820 TVTVLAGRINRV
-1832 TFEDLAYGSLIVRLE
+1832 VFEDLAYGSLIVRLE

-1914 VTNETRVVVFKNVTA
+1914 VSNETRTVVFKNVTA

-2012 FTDTPYAGIT
+2012 FTDTPFAGIT
-2022 INTVDQSNNP
+2022 VNTVDQSNNP

-2089 QIQNGVAAN
+2089 QIKDGVAVN

-2297 TEAPIYGV
+2297 TEAPINGV

-2341 TMTSVPNGYTV
+2341 TMTYVPDGYTV

-2370 WRLYNQAGQI
+2370 WKLYNQAGQI

-2435 GRYIIREKTAA
+2435 GRYMIREKTAA

-2472 AAPLNLKITHA
+2472 AAPLNLKITHT

-2527 GTLFTGSWSSDVT
+2527 GTLFTGKWSSDVT

-2548 MNDYRVFATGLS
+2548 MQDYRVFATGLS

-2595 FKVTSAPVFYGYV
+2595 FKVTSSPVFYGYV
-2608 MPTIPSSYIVIMRSE
+2608 MPTIPNSYIVIVRSE
-2623 CGGQFSGVWKTES
+2623 AGGQFSGVWRTES
-2636 ALCTTNVVNNGGG
+2636 ALCTTNVINNGGG

>member
-1 MHKTSIFKRTTAF
+1 MQKTSFFKRIMTMLLAF
-14 LMTLVI
+14 IM
-20 MLGLVPA
+20 MLGLLPISQFVEPAYAAESSGEAPSTISMNYWELKSSYQSKNLVPA
-27 TPVAAAEGQLTT
+27 KTIPRTFIFDVGDGVAPGFCADHSKDINLRKGETWQSPVPIEETDYAIAIPLIAWYNYGWYLSRQIDDAYGTSKTEAEKDAIALEMSG
-39 GIEDQVNKNG
+39 G
-49 SANVW
+49 
-54 LSLDSVKEPRIVADN
+54 LSDYWSEFERIVATGIPQAAIWLIGNGKLTDLN
-69 NTITG
+69 NPDQVRMVAEERNATVTAMISRPASESVDEVIRWINGMVNSYAEGKFGTWHIYLYQPAASGKQPIVTSVPEPGTNIPDEYNAWIKLKKTDLSGNNLSGATFTVYSDANCQVQVGEFTTTG
-74 DWIGT
+74 DEWT
-79 YTIDIDG
+79 YYEILRMDKASQTFYLKETSAPPG
-86 TTVEGNAYC
+86 YTVNSQVYDVAVSSTNNSTKETAAA
-95 VNHDRDAPNHGR
+95 VN
-107 GCTMKVT
+107 
-114 ESSVLDN
+114 
-121 NPLLANCYFMG
+121 
-132 YNEARNN
+132 
-139 KNYFQTVSDN
+139 
-149 AKRYYPGNA
+149 
-158 SALEA
+158 
-163 AEGWVDNLTE
+163 
-173 NEWRKATQIA
+173 
-183 IWMCTM
+183 
-189 TGSGQQALSVEGQF
+189 
-203 GTYGD
+203 
-208 HMWGGAPD
+208 GGAP
-216 NPNAY
+216 
-221 EYIRMSKNTGASA
+221 IKNGNSEMPPEGVVNKVDPDGNGVGPA
-234 TRVLKV
+234 TFHFVSLTNGV
-240 AKCLYGWASAITAAG
+240 E
-255 FRFTDRTPGITLYPM
+255 TDRVTDENGTL
-270 MESEVNSVNPF
+270 
-281 TDAGYW
+281 
-287 DGTTL
+287 
-292 DFKNAGNN
+292 
-300 PGKGTIEDAYNEL
+300 
-313 QDTGA
+313 
-318 IYLSDDGQYY
+318 
-328 CIDYQVISSTMPQ
+328 
-341 FFTVDLGGE
+341 
-350 KVPAGTTLATFTSEE
+350 
-365 FDRLRDIYDFEDDFD
+365 
-380 GGREESRTGESV
+380 
-392 VVNFTQ
+392 
-398 SEVNKNNVGDDYSQV
+398 
-413 EVSGN
+413 
-418 PSCFP
+418 
-423 GFFRIMIPVDAAGD
+423 
-437 TASIQITATS
+437 
-447 NNALNYKV
+447 
-455 YLAEYTQDTSGR
+455 
-467 IQGFVLGDTAKKIS
+467 
-481 ATSNIVW
+481 
-488 GGAEPE
+488 
-494 PPDNPPDEPPD
+494 
-505 NPPSTPPTGVVQKI
+505 
-519 GMDGKALTS
+519 
-528 TYFRFEST
+528 
-536 ETGWKS
+536 
-542 EYPTNSFGYVE
+542 E
-553 LQWTSPGKDN
+553 LQWTDPTGDN
-563 YIEPGTYMVTETKAT
+563 YLEPGEYTVTEKIAP
-578 PGYNLDDNGSQM
+578 PGYELSTEAQNLHLWIEEIDGVPTPMSSGPITFENKPLHSIIIQKVDESGQGLPGAVFDVYFNGAKVDSVTTGADGTFTYAGTDGNGLQSGNWGFM
-590 ITLNPDGTHT
+590 EVKAPDG
-600 GPLVFKNSKKPNIQ
+600 
-614 ILKVDGNTG
+614 
-623 EPIEGA
+623 
-629 YFSVWKDGKYLGE
+629 YL
-642 VGPTSGNGVIEFS
+642 
-655 DVNGEG
+655 
-661 LTNGYY
+661 
-667 EFQEYSVPLP
+667 LP
-677 YLLSQEK
+677 YNKYQE
-684 KGIHVHVDSI
+684 ITIDASNDDVRVHQLTFV
-694 DEPNMLVDQIEFKN
+694 N
-708 YEYPTI
+708 YTYPEI
-714 KIQKLEAGTTT
+714 VIQKVSAGEEQP
-725 GLDGAVFEVKID
+725 LAGAVFEVMID
-737 GEDFGRVTTE
+737 GTNLGTFGPT
-747 NGGTVTITY
+747 GPDGTIIINHDV
-756 DEYGRFLDEEKDSW
+756 YGKFLTNDKQDTW
-770 TVAVREVE
+770 TVQVREVE
-778 PPEGYLLNNNDWQEL
+778 APAGYLLDSTDWQTAEISRG
-793 ELTMG
+793 TK
-798 EDLATFVFE
+798 LAPFVFT
-807 DSKYPEIVIKKLD
+807 DTKYPEIVIRKSD
-820 RETGEPLANASF
+820 RETEEMLPGTTFEISIDAGASF
-832 RIVIDG
+832 SL
-838 TEFISEKATDEN
+838 TKQTDEN
-850 GEIHITYD
+850 GEIWITYED
-858 EYGKYLDPH
+858 YEEFIGDIVW
-867 DETTNG
+867 DRG
-873 WTITVTELEPPDLY
+873 WTVTVTETIMPEFY
-887 NKDKQQTS
+887 NKDKQEES
-895 GDYTQTQQL
+895 GDWTITKQL
-904 KFGQELSPFE
+904 LPGQSLLE
-914 FKDTSYRDILI
+914 FDFTDTHYRDLLV
-925 RKYDSTNTWLLQGA
+925 RKYDSTNSWLLQGA
-939 VFELES
+939 EFRLES
-945 ISLDDPA
+945 ISLDDPST
-952 VGSTIKRNGETDEN
+952 GSTISRNGKTDEN
-966 GELLFKDVPN
+966 GELLFQNLPN
-976 GVYKL
+976 GTYKL
-981 TEITPPTGYDLPD
+981 TEVTPPTGYDLPD

-1000 VVTSYSDKVIEH
+1000 VVTSYSDRVIEFD
-1012 EVVNHP
+1012 VQNHP

-1032 KPLANVEFE
+1032 KPLEGVEFE

-1047 GNETTDTSHE
+1047 GNETTDTTHE

-1062 TDENGIIHIP
+1062 TDENGVIHIP

-1078 YQITETAVPDG
+1078 YEIREVSVPDG
-1089 YVIDPE
+1089 YVLDPE
-1095 PRIIEITNNHDTVH
+1095 PRIIEVVNNHDTVL
-1109 VPFYNYQDTQLI
+1109 VPFTNFQDTQLI

-1261 YIIREI
+1261 YIVKEI

-1331 GNTQYTTGRDGYI
+1331 GNTRYTTGKDGYI
-1344 RISDLESGYYYVQEV
+1344 RISDLESGYYFVQEV

-1383 LQLDNYEQASFVI
+1383 IELDNYEQASFVV
-1396 EKVDAQSKIPLA
+1396 EKIDAESKIPLA

-1444 IVKELTAPVGYVLN
+1444 IVKEITAPVGYVLN
-1458 TEEYRVQIV
+1458 TEEYRVEIV

-1764 VAGAVFDVYHAD
+1764 VAGAVFEVEHAD
-1776 GGFIGRYTTDSQG
+1776 GAFIGRYTTDSQG
-1789 EALVRPIEP
+1789 EALIRPIDP
-1798 GHYIVQE
+1798 GHYIVRE
-1805 MSAPDGY
+1805 VSAPDGY
-1812 ELTCKNEK
+1812 ELSGTTEK

-1847 DAADGSPLANGR
+1847 DGADGSPLANGR
-1859 FQLIWAATGEMI
+1859 FQLFWAATGEMI

-2000 VHVKASEYAHAT
+2000 VHVKASEFAHAT

-2297 TEAPIYGV
+2297 TGAPIYGV

-2341 TMTSVPNGYTV
+2341 TMSYVPDGYTV

-2370 WRLYNQAGQI
+2370 WKLYNQAGQI

-2472 AAPLNLKITHA
+2472 AAPLNLKITHT

-2527 GTLFTGSWSSDVT
+2527 GTLFTGKWSSDVT

-2548 MNDYRVFATGLS
+2548 MQDYRVFATGLS

-2595 FKVTSAPVFYGYV
+2595 FKVTSSPVFYGYV
-2608 MPTIPSSYIVIMRSE
+2608 MPTIPNSYIVIVRSE
-2623 CGGQFSGVWKTES
+2623 AGGQFSGVWKS
-2636 ALCTTNVVNNGGG
+2636 QL
-2649 SLPSTLP
+2649 L
-2656 KTGY
+2656 GYK

>member
-1 MHKTSIFKRTTAF
+1 MQKISFFKRI
-14 LMTLVI
+14 MTLFLAFI
-20 MLGLVPA
+20 MMLGLLPISQFVEPAYAAESSGEAPSTISMNYWELKSSYQSKNLVPA
-27 TPVAAAEGQLTT
+27 KTIPRTFIFDVGDGVAPGFCADHSKDINLRKGETWQSPVPIEETDYAIAIPLIAWYNYGWYLSRQIDDTYGTSKTEAEKDAIALEMSG
-39 GIEDQVNKNG
+39 G
-49 SANVW
+49 
-54 LSLDSVKEPRIVADN
+54 LSDYWSEFERIVA
-69 NTITG
+69 TG
-74 DWIGT
+74 IPQAAIWLIGNGKLT
-79 YTIDIDG
+79 D
-86 TTVEGNAYC
+86 
-95 VNHDRDAPNHGR
+95 
-107 GCTMKVT
+107 
-114 ESSVLDN
+114 LN
-121 NPLLANCYFMG
+121 NPDQVRMVAEERNATVTAMISRPASESVDEVIRWINGMVNSYAEGKFGTWHIYLYQPAASGKQPIVTSVPDTPTPEGWKGWIKLKKTDLSGNNLSGATFGVYSDANCQVRVGEFTTTEDEWTYYEISRMDKASQTFYLKETSAPPG
-132 YNEARNN
+132 YTVNSQVYDVAVSSTNN
-139 KNYFQTVSDN
+139 STKET
-149 AKRYYPGNA
+149 
-158 SALEA
+158 A
-163 AEGWVDNLTE
+163 AAVN
-173 NEWRKATQIA
+173 
-183 IWMCTM
+183 
-189 TGSGQQALSVEGQF
+189 
-203 GTYGD
+203 
-208 HMWGGAPD
+208 GGAP
-216 NPNAY
+216 
-221 EYIRMSKNTGASA
+221 IKNGNSEMPPEGVVNKVDPDGNGVGPA
-234 TRVLKV
+234 TFHFVSLTNGV
-240 AKCLYGWASAITAAG
+240 E
-255 FRFTDRTPGITLYPM
+255 TDRVTDENGTL
-270 MESEVNSVNPF
+270 
-281 TDAGYW
+281 
-287 DGTTL
+287 
-292 DFKNAGNN
+292 
-300 PGKGTIEDAYNEL
+300 
-313 QDTGA
+313 
-318 IYLSDDGQYY
+318 
-328 CIDYQVISSTMPQ
+328 
-341 FFTVDLGGE
+341 
-350 KVPAGTTLATFTSEE
+350 
-365 FDRLRDIYDFEDDFD
+365 
-380 GGREESRTGESV
+380 
-392 VVNFTQ
+392 
-398 SEVNKNNVGDDYSQV
+398 
-413 EVSGN
+413 
-418 PSCFP
+418 
-423 GFFRIMIPVDAAGD
+423 
-437 TASIQITATS
+437 
-447 NNALNYKV
+447 
-455 YLAEYTQDTSGR
+455 
-467 IQGFVLGDTAKKIS
+467 
-481 ATSNIVW
+481 
-488 GGAEPE
+488 
-494 PPDNPPDEPPD
+494 
-505 NPPSTPPTGVVQKI
+505 
-519 GMDGKALTS
+519 
-528 TYFRFEST
+528 
-536 ETGWKS
+536 
-542 EYPTNSFGYVE
+542 E
-553 LQWTSPGKDN
+553 LQWTDPTGEN
-563 YIEPGTYMVTETKAT
+563 YIEPGEYTVTEKIAP
-578 PGYNLDDNGSQM
+578 PGYELSTEAQNLRLWIEEIDGVPTPMSSGPITFENKPLHSIIIQKVDESGQGLPGAVFDVYFNGAKVDSVTTGADGTFTYAGTDGNGLQSGNWGFM
-590 ITLNPDGTHT
+590 EVKAPDG
-600 GPLVFKNSKKPNIQ
+600 
-614 ILKVDGNTG
+614 
-623 EPIEGA
+623 
-629 YFSVWKDGKYLGE
+629 YL
-642 VGPTSGNGVIEFS
+642 
-655 DVNGEG
+655 
-661 LTNGYY
+661 
-667 EFQEYSVPLP
+667 LP
-677 YLLSQEK
+677 YNKYQE
-684 KGIHVHVDSI
+684 ITIDASNDDVRVHQLTFV
-694 DEPNMLVDQIEFKN
+694 N
-708 YEYPTI
+708 YTYPEI
-714 KIQKLEAGTTT
+714 VIQKVSAGEEQP
-725 GLDGAVFEVKID
+725 LAGAVFEVMID
-737 GEDFGRVTTE
+737 GTNLGTFGPT
-747 NGGTVTITY
+747 GPDGTIIINHDV
-756 DEYGRFLDEEKDSW
+756 YGKFLTNDKQDTW
-770 TVAVREVE
+770 TVQVREVE
-778 PPEGYLLNNNDWQEL
+778 APAGYLLDSTDWQTAEISRG
-793 ELTMG
+793 TK
-798 EDLATFVFE
+798 LAPFVFT
-807 DSKYPEIVIKKLD
+807 DTKYPEIVIRKSD
-820 RETGEPLANASF
+820 RETEEMLPGTTFEISIDAGASF
-832 RIVIDG
+832 SL
-838 TEFISEKATDEN
+838 TKQTDEN
-850 GEIHITYD
+850 GEIWITYED
-858 EYGKYLDPH
+858 YEEFIGDIVW
-867 DETTNG
+867 DRG
-873 WTITVTELEPPDLY
+873 WTVTVTETIMPEFY
-887 NKDKQQTS
+887 NKDKQEES
-895 GDYTQTQQL
+895 GDWTVTKQL
-904 KFGQELSPFE
+904 LPGQSLLE
-914 FKDTSYRDILI
+914 FDFTDTHYRDLLV
-925 RKYDSTNTWLLQGA
+925 RKYDSTNSWLLQGA
-939 VFELES
+939 EFRLES
-945 ISLDDPA
+945 ISLDDPST
-952 VGSTIKRNGETDEN
+952 GSTISRNGKTDEN
-966 GELLFKDVPN
+966 GELLFQNLPN
-976 GVYKL
+976 GTYKL
-981 TEITPPTGYDLPD
+981 TEVTPPTGYDLPD

-1000 VVTSYSDKVIEH
+1000 VVTSYSDRVIEFD
-1012 EVVNHP
+1012 VQNHP

-1032 KPLANVEFE
+1032 KPLEGVEFE

-1047 GNETTDTSHE
+1047 GNETTDTTHE

-1062 TDENGIIHIP
+1062 TDENGVIHIP

-1078 YQITETAVPDG
+1078 YEIREVSVPDG
-1089 YVIDPE
+1089 YVLDPE
-1095 PRIIEITNNHDTVH
+1095 PRIIEVVNNHDTVL
-1109 VPFYNYQDTQLI
+1109 VPFTNFQDTQLI

-1137 FTITTAGGSV
+1137 FTITTAGGSA

-1261 YIIREI
+1261 YIVKEI

-1315 LEGAVFEVTRP
+1315 LEGAVFEVTNQ
-1326 DGSLV
+1326 DGSPV
-1331 GNTQYTTGRDGYI
+1331 DPTHAQYTTGKDGYI
-1344 RISDLESGYYYVQEV
+1344 RVPNLDEGYYFVQEV
-1359 EAPEG
+1359 KAPEG

-1369 TKHQVYVEDFKVTL
+1369 TKHQVYVKDFNVTL
-1383 LQLDNYEQASFVI
+1383 LELKNYEQASFVI

-1444 IVKELTAPVGYVLN
+1444 IVKEITAPVGYVLN
-1458 TEEYRVQIV
+1458 TEEYRVEIV

-1764 VAGAVFDVYHAD
+1764 VAGAVFEVEHAD
-1776 GGFIGRYTTDSQG
+1776 GAFIGRYTTDSQG
-1789 EALVRPIEP
+1789 EALIRPIDP
-1798 GHYIVQE
+1798 GHYIVRE
-1805 MSAPDGY
+1805 VSAPDGY
-1812 ELTCKNEK
+1812 ELSGTTEK

-1859 FQLIWAATGEMI
+1859 FQLFWAATGEMI

-1914 VTNETRVVVFKNVTA
+1914 VTNETRVVVFQNVTA

-2000 VHVKASEYAHAT
+2000 VHVKASEFAHAT

-2089 QIQNGVAAN
+2089 QIKDGVAVN

-2341 TMTSVPNGYTV
+2341 TMTYVPDGYTV

-2370 WRLYNQAGQI
+2370 WKLYNQAGQI

-2472 AAPLNLKITHA
+2472 AAPLNLKITHT

-2527 GTLFTGSWSSDVT
+2527 GTLFTGKWSSDVT

-2580 YVTDVRFEFGTVPAG
+2580 YVTDIRFEFGTVPAG
-2595 FKVTSAPVFYGYV
+2595 FKVTSSPVFYGYV
-2608 MPTIPSSYIVIMRSE
+2608 MPTIPSSYIVIVRSE
-2623 CGGQFSGVWKTES
+2623 AGGQFSGVWKTES
-2636 ALCTTNVVNNGGG
+2636 ALCTTNVINNGGG

>member
-1 MHKTSIFKRTTAF
+1 MQKTSFFKRI
-14 LMTLVI
+14 MTLFLAFI
-20 MLGLVPA
+20 MMLGLLPISQFVEPAYAAESSGEAPSTISMNYWELKSSYQSKNLVPA
-27 TPVAAAEGQLTT
+27 KTIPRTFIFDVGDGVAPGFCADHSKDINLRKGETWQSPVPIEETDYAIAIPLIAWYNYGWYLSRQIDDTYGTSKTEAEKDAIALEMSG
-39 GIEDQVNKNG
+39 G
-49 SANVW
+49 
-54 LSLDSVKEPRIVADN
+54 LSDYWSEFERIVA
-69 NTITG
+69 TG
-74 DWIGT
+74 IPQAAIWLIGNGKLT
-79 YTIDIDG
+79 D
-86 TTVEGNAYC
+86 
-95 VNHDRDAPNHGR
+95 
-107 GCTMKVT
+107 
-114 ESSVLDN
+114 LN
-121 NPLLANCYFMG
+121 NPDQVRMVAEERNATVTAMISRPASESEDEVIRWINGMVNSYAEGKFGTWHIYLYQPAASGKQPIVTSVPDTPTPEGWKGWIKLKKTDLSGNNLSGATFGVYSDANCQVRVGEFTTTEDEWTYYEISRMDKASQTFYLKETSAPPG
-132 YNEARNN
+132 YTVNSQVYDVAVSSTNN
-139 KNYFQTVSDN
+139 STKET
-149 AKRYYPGNA
+149 
-158 SALEA
+158 A
-163 AEGWVDNLTE
+163 AAVN
-173 NEWRKATQIA
+173 
-183 IWMCTM
+183 
-189 TGSGQQALSVEGQF
+189 
-203 GTYGD
+203 
-208 HMWGGAPD
+208 GGAP
-216 NPNAY
+216 
-221 EYIRMSKNTGASA
+221 IKNGNSEMPPEGVVNKVDPDGNGVGPA
-234 TRVLKV
+234 TFHFVSLTNGV
-240 AKCLYGWASAITAAG
+240 E
-255 FRFTDRTPGITLYPM
+255 TDRVTDENGTL
-270 MESEVNSVNPF
+270 
-281 TDAGYW
+281 
-287 DGTTL
+287 
-292 DFKNAGNN
+292 
-300 PGKGTIEDAYNEL
+300 
-313 QDTGA
+313 
-318 IYLSDDGQYY
+318 
-328 CIDYQVISSTMPQ
+328 
-341 FFTVDLGGE
+341 
-350 KVPAGTTLATFTSEE
+350 
-365 FDRLRDIYDFEDDFD
+365 
-380 GGREESRTGESV
+380 
-392 VVNFTQ
+392 
-398 SEVNKNNVGDDYSQV
+398 
-413 EVSGN
+413 
-418 PSCFP
+418 
-423 GFFRIMIPVDAAGD
+423 
-437 TASIQITATS
+437 
-447 NNALNYKV
+447 
-455 YLAEYTQDTSGR
+455 
-467 IQGFVLGDTAKKIS
+467 
-481 ATSNIVW
+481 
-488 GGAEPE
+488 
-494 PPDNPPDEPPD
+494 
-505 NPPSTPPTGVVQKI
+505 
-519 GMDGKALTS
+519 
-528 TYFRFEST
+528 
-536 ETGWKS
+536 
-542 EYPTNSFGYVE
+542 E
-553 LQWTSPGKDN
+553 LQWTDPTGEN
-563 YIEPGTYMVTETKAT
+563 YIEPGEYTVTEKIAP
-578 PGYNLDDNGSQM
+578 PGYELSTEAQNLRLWIEEIDGVPTPMSSGPITFENKPLHSIIIQKVDESGQGLPGAVFDVYFNGAKVDSVTTGADGTFTYAGTDGNGLQSGNWGFM
-590 ITLNPDGTHT
+590 EVKAPDG
-600 GPLVFKNSKKPNIQ
+600 
-614 ILKVDGNTG
+614 
-623 EPIEGA
+623 
-629 YFSVWKDGKYLGE
+629 YL
-642 VGPTSGNGVIEFS
+642 
-655 DVNGEG
+655 
-661 LTNGYY
+661 
-667 EFQEYSVPLP
+667 LP
-677 YLLSQEK
+677 YNKYQE
-684 KGIHVHVDSI
+684 ITIDASNDDVRVHQLTFV
-694 DEPNMLVDQIEFKN
+694 N
-708 YEYPTI
+708 YTYPEI
-714 KIQKLEAGTTT
+714 VIQKVSAGEEQP
-725 GLDGAVFEVKID
+725 LAGAVFEVMID
-737 GEDFGRVTTE
+737 GTNLGTFGPT
-747 NGGTVTITY
+747 GPDGTIIINHDV
-756 DEYGRFLDEEKDSW
+756 YGKFLTNDKQDTW
-770 TVAVREVE
+770 TVQVREVE
-778 PPEGYLLNNNDWQEL
+778 APAGYLLDSTDWQTAEISRG
-793 ELTMG
+793 TK
-798 EDLATFVFE
+798 LAPFVFT
-807 DSKYPEIVIKKLD
+807 DTKYPEIVIRKSD
-820 RETGEPLANASF
+820 RETEEMLPGTTFEISIDAGASF
-832 RIVIDG
+832 SL
-838 TEFISEKATDEN
+838 TKQTDEN
-850 GEIHITYD
+850 GEIWITYED
-858 EYGKYLDPH
+858 YEEFIGDIVW
-867 DETTNG
+867 DRG
-873 WTITVTELEPPDLY
+873 WTVTVTETIMPEFY
-887 NKDKQQTS
+887 NKDKQEES
-895 GDYTQTQQL
+895 GDWTITKQL
-904 KFGQELSPFE
+904 LPGQSLLE
-914 FKDTSYRDILI
+914 FDFTDTHYRDLLV
-925 RKYDSTNTWLLQGA
+925 RKYDSTNSWLLQGA
-939 VFELES
+939 EFRLES
-945 ISLDDPA
+945 ISLDDPST
-952 VGSTIKRNGETDEN
+952 GSTISRNGKTDEN
-966 GELLFKDVPN
+966 GELLFQNLPN
-976 GVYKL
+976 GTYKL
-981 TEITPPTGYDLPD
+981 TEVTPPTGYDLPD

-1000 VVTSYSDKVIEH
+1000 VVTSYSDRVIEFD
-1012 EVVNHP
+1012 VQNHP

-1032 KPLANVEFE
+1032 KPLEGVEFE

-1047 GNETTDTSHE
+1047 GNETTDTTHE

-1062 TDENGIIHIP
+1062 TDENGVIHIP

-1078 YQITETAVPDG
+1078 YEIREVSVPDG
-1089 YVIDPE
+1089 YVLDPE
-1095 PRIIEITNNHDTVH
+1095 PRIIEVVNNHDTVL
-1109 VPFYNYQDTQLI
+1109 VPFTNFQDTQLI

-1261 YIIREI
+1261 YIVKEI

-1315 LEGAVFEVTRP
+1315 LEGAVFEVTNQ
-1326 DGSLV
+1326 DGSPV
-1331 GNTQYTTGRDGYI
+1331 DPTHAQYTTGKDGYI
-1344 RISDLESGYYYVQEV
+1344 RVPNLDEGYYFVQEV
-1359 EAPEG
+1359 KAPEG

-1369 TKHQVYVEDFKVTL
+1369 TKHQVYVKDFNVTL
-1383 LQLDNYEQASFVI
+1383 LELKNYEQASFVI

-1444 IVKELTAPVGYVLN
+1444 IVKEITAPVGYVLN
-1458 TEEYRVQIV
+1458 TEEYRVEIV

-1764 VAGAVFDVYHAD
+1764 VAGAVFEVEHAD
-1776 GGFIGRYTTDSQG
+1776 GAFIGRYTTDSQG
-1789 EALVRPIEP
+1789 EALIRPIDP
-1798 GHYIVQE
+1798 GHYIVRE
-1805 MSAPDGY
+1805 VSAPDGY
-1812 ELTCKNEK
+1812 ELSGTTEK

-1847 DAADGSPLANGR
+1847 DGADGSPLANGR
-1859 FQLIWAATGEMI
+1859 FQLFWAATGEMI

-2000 VHVKASEYAHAT
+2000 VHVKASEFAHAT

-2341 TMTSVPNGYTV
+2341 TMTYVPDGYTV

-2370 WRLYNQAGQI
+2370 WKLYNQAGQI

-2472 AAPLNLKITHA
+2472 AAPLNLKITHT

-2527 GTLFTGSWSSDVT
+2527 GTLFTGKWSSDVT

-2580 YVTDVRFEFGTVPAG
+2580 YVTDIRFEFGTVPAG
-2595 FKVTSAPVFYGYV
+2595 FKVTSSPVFYGYV
-2608 MPTIPSSYIVIMRSE
+2608 MPTIPSSYIVIVRSE
-2623 CGGQFSGVWKTES
+2623 AGGQFSGVWKTES
-2636 ALCTTNVVNNGGG
+2636 ALCTTNVINNGGG

>member
-1 MHKTSIFKRTTAF
+1 MQKTSFFKRI
-14 LMTLVI
+14 MTLFLAFI
-20 MLGLVPA
+20 MMLGLLPISQFVEPAYAAESSGEAPSTISMNYWELKSSYQSKNLVPA
-27 TPVAAAEGQLTT
+27 KTIPRTFIFDVGDGVAPGFCADHSKDINLRKGETWQSPVPIEETDYAIAIPLIAWYNYGWYLSRQIDDTYGTSKTEAEKDAIALEMSG
-39 GIEDQVNKNG
+39 G
-49 SANVW
+49 
-54 LSLDSVKEPRIVADN
+54 LSDYWSEFERIVA
-69 NTITG
+69 TG
-74 DWIGT
+74 IPQAAIWLIGNGKLT
-79 YTIDIDG
+79 D
-86 TTVEGNAYC
+86 
-95 VNHDRDAPNHGR
+95 
-107 GCTMKVT
+107 
-114 ESSVLDN
+114 LN
-121 NPLLANCYFMG
+121 NPDQVRMVAEERNATVTAMISRPASESEDEVIRWINGMVNSYAEGKFGTWHIYLYQPAASGKQPIVTSVPDTPTPEGWKGWIKLKKTDLSGNNLSGATFGVYSDANCQVRVGEFTTTEDEWTYYEISRMDKASQTFYLKETSAPPG
-132 YNEARNN
+132 YTVNSQVYDVAVSSTNN
-139 KNYFQTVSDN
+139 STKET
-149 AKRYYPGNA
+149 
-158 SALEA
+158 A
-163 AEGWVDNLTE
+163 AAVN
-173 NEWRKATQIA
+173 
-183 IWMCTM
+183 
-189 TGSGQQALSVEGQF
+189 
-203 GTYGD
+203 
-208 HMWGGAPD
+208 GGAP
-216 NPNAY
+216 
-221 EYIRMSKNTGASA
+221 IKNGNSEMPPEGVVNKVDPDGNGVGPA
-234 TRVLKV
+234 TFHFVSLTNGV
-240 AKCLYGWASAITAAG
+240 E
-255 FRFTDRTPGITLYPM
+255 TDRVTDENGTL
-270 MESEVNSVNPF
+270 
-281 TDAGYW
+281 
-287 DGTTL
+287 
-292 DFKNAGNN
+292 
-300 PGKGTIEDAYNEL
+300 
-313 QDTGA
+313 
-318 IYLSDDGQYY
+318 
-328 CIDYQVISSTMPQ
+328 
-341 FFTVDLGGE
+341 
-350 KVPAGTTLATFTSEE
+350 
-365 FDRLRDIYDFEDDFD
+365 
-380 GGREESRTGESV
+380 
-392 VVNFTQ
+392 
-398 SEVNKNNVGDDYSQV
+398 
-413 EVSGN
+413 
-418 PSCFP
+418 
-423 GFFRIMIPVDAAGD
+423 
-437 TASIQITATS
+437 
-447 NNALNYKV
+447 
-455 YLAEYTQDTSGR
+455 
-467 IQGFVLGDTAKKIS
+467 
-481 ATSNIVW
+481 
-488 GGAEPE
+488 
-494 PPDNPPDEPPD
+494 
-505 NPPSTPPTGVVQKI
+505 
-519 GMDGKALTS
+519 
-528 TYFRFEST
+528 
-536 ETGWKS
+536 
-542 EYPTNSFGYVE
+542 E
-553 LQWTSPGKDN
+553 LQWTDPTGEN
-563 YIEPGTYMVTETKAT
+563 YIEPGEYTVTEKIAP
-578 PGYNLDDNGSQM
+578 PGYELSTEAQNLRLWIEEIDGVPTPMSSGPITFENKPLHSIIIQKVDESGQGLPGAVFDVYFNGAKVDSVTTGADGTFTYAGTDGNGLQSGNWGFM
-590 ITLNPDGTHT
+590 EVKAPDG
-600 GPLVFKNSKKPNIQ
+600 
-614 ILKVDGNTG
+614 
-623 EPIEGA
+623 
-629 YFSVWKDGKYLGE
+629 YL
-642 VGPTSGNGVIEFS
+642 
-655 DVNGEG
+655 
-661 LTNGYY
+661 
-667 EFQEYSVPLP
+667 LP
-677 YLLSQEK
+677 YNKYQE
-684 KGIHVHVDSI
+684 ITIDASNDDVRVHQLTFV
-694 DEPNMLVDQIEFKN
+694 N
-708 YEYPTI
+708 YTYPEI
-714 KIQKLEAGTTT
+714 VIQKVSAGEEQP
-725 GLDGAVFEVKID
+725 LAGAVFEVMID
-737 GEDFGRVTTE
+737 GTNLGTFGPT
-747 NGGTVTITY
+747 GPDGTIIINHDV
-756 DEYGRFLDEEKDSW
+756 YGKFLTNDKQDTW
-770 TVAVREVE
+770 TVQVREVE
-778 PPEGYLLNNNDWQEL
+778 APAGYLLDSTDWQTAEISRG
-793 ELTMG
+793 TK
-798 EDLATFVFE
+798 LAPFVFT
-807 DSKYPEIVIKKLD
+807 DTKYPEIVIRKSD
-820 RETGEPLANASF
+820 RETEEMLPGTTFEISIDAGASF
-832 RIVIDG
+832 SL
-838 TEFISEKATDEN
+838 TKQTDEN
-850 GEIHITYD
+850 GEIWITYED
-858 EYGKYLDPH
+858 YEEFIGDIVW
-867 DETTNG
+867 DRG
-873 WTITVTELEPPDLY
+873 WTVTVTETIMPEFY
-887 NKDKQQTS
+887 NKDKQEES
-895 GDYTQTQQL
+895 GDWTITKQL
-904 KFGQELSPFE
+904 LPGQSLLE
-914 FKDTSYRDILI
+914 FDFTDTHYRDLLV
-925 RKYDSTNTWLLQGA
+925 RKYDSTNSWLLQGA
-939 VFELES
+939 EFRLES
-945 ISLDDPA
+945 ISLDDPST
-952 VGSTIKRNGETDEN
+952 GSTISRNGKTDEN
-966 GELLFKDVPN
+966 GELLFQNLPN
-976 GVYKL
+976 GTYKL
-981 TEITPPTGYDLPD
+981 TEVTPPTGYDLPD

-1000 VVTSYSDKVIEH
+1000 VVTSYSDRVIEFD
-1012 EVVNHP
+1012 VQNHP

-1032 KPLANVEFE
+1032 KPLEGVEFE

-1047 GNETTDTSHE
+1047 GNETTDTTHE

-1062 TDENGIIHIP
+1062 TDENGVIHIP

-1078 YQITETAVPDG
+1078 YEIREVSVPDG
-1089 YVIDPE
+1089 YVLDPE
-1095 PRIIEITNNHDTVH
+1095 PRIIEVVNNHDTVL
-1109 VPFYNYQDTQLI
+1109 VPFTNFQDTQLI

-1261 YIIREI
+1261 YIVKEI

-1315 LEGAVFEVTRP
+1315 LEGAVFEVTNQ
-1326 DGSLV
+1326 DGSPV
-1331 GNTQYTTGRDGYI
+1331 DPTHAQYTTGKDGYI
-1344 RISDLESGYYYVQEV
+1344 RVPNLDEGYYFVQEV
-1359 EAPEG
+1359 KAPEG

-1369 TKHQVYVEDFKVTL
+1369 TKHQVYVKDFNVTL
-1383 LQLDNYEQASFVI
+1383 LELKNYEQASFVI

-1444 IVKELTAPVGYVLN
+1444 IVKEITAPVGYVLN
-1458 TEEYRVQIV
+1458 TEEYRVEIV

-1764 VAGAVFDVYHAD
+1764 VAGAVFEVEHAD
-1776 GGFIGRYTTDSQG
+1776 GAFIGRYTTDSQG
-1789 EALVRPIEP
+1789 EALIRPIDP
-1798 GHYIVQE
+1798 GHYIVRE
-1805 MSAPDGY
+1805 VSAPDGY
-1812 ELTCKNEK
+1812 ELSGTTEK

-1859 FQLIWAATGEMI
+1859 FQLFWAATGEMI

-1914 VTNETRVVVFKNVTA
+1914 VTNETRVVVFQNVTA

-2000 VHVKASEYAHAT
+2000 VHVKASEFAHAT

-2089 QIQNGVAAN
+2089 QIKDGVAVN

-2341 TMTSVPNGYTV
+2341 TMTYVPDGYTV

-2370 WRLYNQAGQI
+2370 WKLYNQAGQI

-2472 AAPLNLKITHA
+2472 AAPLNLKITHT

-2527 GTLFTGSWSSDVT
+2527 GTLFTGKWSSDVT

-2580 YVTDVRFEFGTVPAG
+2580 YVTDIRFEFGTVPAG
-2595 FKVTSAPVFYGYV
+2595 FKVTSSPVFYGYV
-2608 MPTIPSSYIVIMRSE
+2608 MPTIPSSYIVIVRSE
-2623 CGGQFSGVWKTES
+2623 AGGQFSGVWKTES
-2636 ALCTTNVVNNGGG
+2636 ALCTTNVINNGGG

>member
-1 MHKTSIFKRTTAF
+1 MQKTNFWKRLMSLFLALITVVGLLPLSAMVTPAQALTINGGTGPAPDTIEINSHRTWKEYNSPTLKPSKVIPRIFDFKVGDLGVSPGFCADHSKGISWTVEWSDPVPITG
-14 LMTLVI
+14 TKYEVI
-20 MLGLVPA
+20 MPLLAAYCQKWFYSRMLDELHPDWTVTQKKDQARQDLGARSYYYTEDDRVTA
-27 TPVAAAEGQLTT
+27 SAFVQAAAWMAGAGQLTDLSDHAQQLLIAQERNLT
-39 GIEDQVNKNG
+39 MKAIYKHVNETDEEVAGWINDSIQKYADGEYGQWEAYLYTPPGGLQPIITVLPDEEIDWNGWIKIKKTDFSGKNLKGATFGIYLDPGHENKVAEFTTTDDEWTYYEVTDFMTSSTQTFYLKELSAPDDYVASTSGYTVTVN
-49 SANVW
+49 SAN
-54 LSLDSVKEPRIVADN
+54 
-69 NTITG
+69 
-74 DWIGT
+74 
-79 YTIDIDG
+79 
-86 TTVEGNAYC
+86 
-95 VNHDRDAPNHGR
+95 
-107 GCTMKVT
+107 
-114 ESSVLDN
+114 
-121 NPLLANCYFMG
+121 
-132 YNEARNN
+132 
-139 KNYFQTVSDN
+139 
-149 AKRYYPGNA
+149 
-158 SALEA
+158 
-163 AEGWVDNLTE
+163 
-173 NEWRKATQIA
+173 
-183 IWMCTM
+183 
-189 TGSGQQALSVEGQF
+189 
-203 GTYGD
+203 
-208 HMWGGAPD
+208 
-216 NPNAY
+216 
-221 EYIRMSKNTGASA
+221 
-234 TRVLKV
+234 
-240 AKCLYGWASAITAAG
+240 
-255 FRFTDRTPGITLYPM
+255 
-270 MESEVNSVNPF
+270 NS
-281 TDAGYW
+281 
-287 DGTTL
+287 
-292 DFKNAGNN
+292 
-300 PGKGTIEDAYNEL
+300 
-313 QDTGA
+313 
-318 IYLSDDGQYY
+318 
-328 CIDYQVISSTMPQ
+328 
-341 FFTVDLGGE
+341 
-350 KVPAGTTLATFTSEE
+350 
-365 FDRLRDIYDFEDDFD
+365 
-380 GGREESRTGESV
+380 
-392 VVNFTQ
+392 
-398 SEVNKNNVGDDYSQV
+398 
-413 EVSGN
+413 
-418 PSCFP
+418 
-423 GFFRIMIPVDAAGD
+423 
-437 TASIQITATS
+437 
-447 NNALNYKV
+447 
-455 YLAEYTQDTSGR
+455 TQDTAAA
-467 IQGFVLGDTAKKIS
+467 V
-481 ATSNIVW
+481 N
-488 GGAEPE
+488 GGAAIKNGVIQEPE
-494 PPDNPPDEPPD
+494 
-505 NPPSTPPTGVVQKI
+505 GVVQKVDLHDNPI
-519 GMDGKALTS
+519 GPAV
-528 TYFRFEST
+528 FRFVSLDNKINKKIRSDAN
-536 ETGWKS
+536 GDLK
-542 EYPTNSFGYVE
+542 
-553 LQWTSPGKDN
+553 LQWTDPDGENYLPPGE
-563 YIEPGTYMVTETKAT
+563 YTVTEDT
-578 PGYNLDDNGSQM
+578 PPLGYEKTDESQNL
-590 ITLNPDGTHT
+590 L
-600 GPLVFKNSKKPNIQ
+600 LW
-614 ILKVDGNTG
+614 
-623 EPIEGA
+623 IE
-629 YFSVWKDGKYLGE
+629 
-642 VGPTSGNGVIEFS
+642 
-655 DVNGEG
+655 DVNGTPTARHSGPLTFKNKPLHSILIQKVDPSGRGLPGAVFDVYCNGAKVDTITTGADGTFLYAGTDGKG
-661 LTNGYY
+661 LTSGTWEFVEVKAPDGYLIPY
-667 EFQEYSVPLP
+667 YKAQSITVNTESDTVLLHTLTFTNYTYPELVIKKVSAGENQPL
-677 YLLSQEK
+677 
-684 KGIHVHVDSI
+684 
-694 DEPNMLVDQIEFKN
+694 
-708 YEYPTI
+708 
-714 KIQKLEAGTTT
+714 A
-725 GLDGAVFEVKID
+725 GAVFEVKID
-737 GEDFGRVTTE
+737 GQDFGRVGPTGPDGTLIVNFDRYGE
-747 NGGTVTITY
+747 FLDPDQESWTVSVREVVAPDGYLLDDPEWQTVEVHRGETLAPFVFTDTKYPEIHILKRDRDTGDPVPGTSFRVEINGVDIGTVVTEDDGVATITY
-756 DEYGRFLDEEKDSW
+756 EDYKRFLGDINGDEVSQDGW
-770 TVAVREVE
+770 GVTVTEVE
-778 PPEGYLLNNNDWQEL
+778 VTPGYNKDLQPESGDFSITKHLQPNQSVL
-793 ELTMG
+793 E
-798 EDLATFVFE
+798 FVFE
-807 DSKYPEIVIKKLD
+807 DTP
-820 RETGEPLANASF
+820 
-832 RIVIDG
+832 
-838 TEFISEKATDEN
+838 
-850 GEIHITYD
+850 
-858 EYGKYLDPH
+858 
-867 DETTNG
+867 
-873 WTITVTELEPPDLY
+873 
-887 NKDKQQTS
+887 
-895 GDYTQTQQL
+895 
-904 KFGQELSPFE
+904 
-914 FKDTSYRDILI
+914 YRDLLI
-925 RKYDSTNTWLLQGA
+925 RKYDSTNSWLLQGA
-939 VFELES
+939 HFYLES
-945 ISLDDPA
+945 ITLENPEAAGPDGVVTADG
-952 VGSTIKRNGETDEN
+952 VTNEN
-966 GELLFKDVPN
+966 GELLFEDLPN
-976 GVYKL
+976 GTYKL
-981 TEITPPTGYDLPD
+981 TEVTPPTGYDLAD
-994 PHEWEI
+994 PHEWE
-1000 VVTSYSDKVIEH
+1000 VVISSNSKP
-1012 EVVNHP
+1012 VVLVEAENHP
-1018 REGLTITKHDAITN
+1018 REGLLITKHDAITN
-1032 KPLANVEFE
+1032 KPLANVEFTV
-1041 IRYLGD
+1041 RYLGD
-1047 GNETTDTSHE
+1047 GNETTDTSNE
-1057 PRTYL
+1057 ARPYM
-1062 TDENGIIHIP
+1062 TDENGVIYIE
-1072 DIVPGM
+1072 DIVPGW
-1078 YQITETAVPDG
+1078 YEIRETRVPDG

-1095 PRIIEITNNHDTVH
+1095 PRLIEVVNNHGSIS
-1109 VPFYNYQDTQLI
+1109 VPFFNYQNTQLI

-1130 EPLAGAR
+1130 EPLPGAR

-1147 INANLVTGPNGYAT
+1147 INANLVTGANGYAT

-1213 IRKEDEQTR
+1213 IRKEDAQTR
-1222 LPLADAVF
+1222 LPVADAVF
-1230 ELRKADGEIVE
+1230 ELRKANGEIVE

-1250 LASIDGLEPGD
+1250 LASLDGLEPGD
-1261 YIIREI
+1261 YIVEEV

-1331 GNTQYTTGRDGYI
+1331 GNTQYTTGKDGYI
-1344 RISDLESGYYYVQEV
+1344 RISDLESGYYYIQEV

-1383 LQLDNYEQASFVI
+1383 LELDNYEKASFVI
-1396 EKVDAQSKIPLA
+1396 EKIDAESKIPLA
-1408 GAEFGLYAM
+1408 GAEFGLFTM

-1431 GKASLTGIEPGWY
+1431 GKASIAGIEPGWY
-1444 IVKELTAPVGYVLN
+1444 IVKELTAPLGYVLN
-1458 TEEYRVQIV
+1458 TEEFRVQIV

-1488 VDATTRDP
+1488 VDASTRDP

-1509 KLLGNYVTDPTG
+1509 KLLGNYTTDASG
-1521 SFVTVNVEPGIYY
+1521 SFVTVNVEPGVYY
-1534 LVETKAP
+1534 LVETRAP

-1555 TDGEKPVVTIENHK
+1555 TDGEKPIVTIENHK

-1574 IQKVD
+1574 IQKMD
-1579 SVTGAYLEGAEF
+1579 SITGAYLEGAEF
-1591 EVRELNSNRIV
+1591 EVREFATNRV
-1602 GVYTTDRSGIA
+1602 VAVCTTDRAGIA

-1618 PVGNY
+1618 PVGDY
-1623 IVTETKAPC
+1623 IVVETKAPK
-1632 GYALNEEHF
+1632 GYVLDETHH

-1646 YDTPAIVR
+1646 YDTPAILR
-1654 VADVPN
+1654 VSNAPL
-1660 TGIMITKLS
+1660 TGIMITKVS

-1679 KFTIRT
+1679 KFEIRT
-1685 AEGRELGEVTTDTTG
+1685 AEGRVLGEVTTDTTG
-1700 TATYPIAQ
+1700 TATFPVAE
-1708 PGVYWV
+1708 PGVYYV
-1714 QEVEAPDGYLLDD
+1714 QEVEQPDGYLLDD
-1727 TVHRVEVVEGQ
+1727 TVHRVEVVAGE
-1738 MVPLVVENAPLTSL
+1738 MVPLVVENAPEASL
-1752 VIFKADADTGRG
+1752 VIFKGDADTGRG
-1764 VAGAVFDVYHAD
+1764 VAGAVFEVEHVD
-1776 GGFIGRYTTDSQG
+1776 GAFIGRYTTDAQG
-1789 EALVRPIEP
+1789 EALIRPIEP
-1798 GHYIVQE
+1798 GHYIVRE
-1805 MSAPDGY
+1805 VGAPDGY
-1812 ELTCKNEK
+1812 ELPDVTEK
-1820 TVTVEAGRINRV
+1820 TVTVLAGRINRV
-1832 TFEDLAYGSLIVRLE
+1832 VFEDLAYGSLIVRLE
-1847 DAADGSPLANGR
+1847 DGADGSPLANGR
-1859 FQLIWAATGEMI
+1859 FQLFWAATGEMI

-1914 VTNETRVVVFKNVTA
+1914 VSNETRTVVFQNVTA

-2000 VHVKASEYAHAT
+2000 VHVKASEFAHAT

-2053 DNTGIIQ
+2053 NNTGIIQ

-2089 QIQNGVAAN
+2089 QIKDGVAVN

-2126 EVTTINGTRVGTY
+2126 NVTTINGTFVGTY

-2180 ITSDGTAQLKFYFG
+2180 IASDGTTQLKFYFG

-2201 RTSVEQTGV
+2201 RTSVEQAGV

-2320 TTNNEGYITLKNTL
+2320 TTSNEGYITLKNTL

-2341 TMTSVPNGYTV
+2341 TMTYVPDGYTV
-2352 DTVPKTVE
+2352 DTAPKTVE

-2370 WRLYNQAGQI
+2370 WKLYNQAGQI

-2400 LAGAVFEIYDPFT
+2400 LAGAVFEIFDPFT

-2472 AAPLNLKITHA
+2472 AAPLNLKITHTI
-2483 VTGNANAAAGS
+2483 TGNANAAAGS

-2527 GTLFTGSWSSDVT
+2527 GTLFTGKWSSDVT

-2548 MNDYRVFATGLS
+2548 MQDYRVFATGLS

-2608 MPTIPSSYIVIMRSE
+2608 MPTIPNSYIVIVRSE
-2623 CGGQFSGVWKTES
+2623 AGGQFSGVWKTES
-2636 ALCTTNVVNNGGG
+2636 ALCTTNVINNGGG